1 MKMKTWGLMQQKIH
15 LTPMSEE
22 KLLLVDGSSYLYRAF
37 HALPDLRSSD
47 GRPTGAIYGVLNMLQ
62 KLIKSERPNYLSVI
76 FDTPVKT
83 FRHEIFP
90 EYKANRQKT
99 PDDLIA
105 QIEPLHQA
113 IINLGLPLLAVDGVE
128 ADDVIG
134 TLAVEA
140 DRRKVKTLIATGDK
154 DMAQLVTEN
163 IHLIDTMKDHR
174 MGPKEVEEKFGI
186 APDRFIDYLT
196 LAGDTS
202 DNIPGVEKVGPKT
215 AIKWISE
222 YGSLDGVIQNADQ
235 IKGKVGENLVSAL
248 DQLDLFKTLVTIKCD
263 VQMDTKFSD
272 MIIGESKD
280 NLLHEQFNDL
290 GLHGLIKQ
298 FDIQASEEKTVINTD
313 YKTITTKKELDQLIE
328 AIRKNPY
335 VSFDTETTSLDYMQA
350 QLVGI
355 SIALEPNEAFYIPI
369 NHNYEGVGK
378 QLDEDVVLDAL
389 RPFLESEN
397 VPKIGHN
404 LKYDRHILHNVG
416 IELKGKL
423 LDTMLYSYVNNST
436 ITRHNL
442 DAVSK
447 RYLNINPTS
456 YEEVAGKGAK
466 QISFS
471 EVSIDVASEYA
482 SEDSDIALKLYHHIE
497 PLVKKEKRLAN
508 LYTEVEGPLIYTLGD
523 IERNGVLIDSE
534 KLNQQSKKLEAK
546 ILELESKVQ
555 KNAGED
561 FNLGSPKQLQE
572 ILYGKLGLP
581 VIKKTPKGQPSTS
594 EAVLQEL
601 SMDFPIVK
609 DILSYRAISKL
620 KSTYTDKLPKMV
632 NLDTGRVHTSY
643 HQAVTATGRLSSS
656 DPNLQNIP
664 IRSEEGRRIREAFIA
679 PDDYKILAADYSQI
693 ELRIMAHLSK
703 DDGLLD
709 AFAKGQDIHKA
720 TAAEIF
726 SSAIDDV
733 TPNQRRSAK
742 AINFGLIYGMSAFG
756 LSKQLQITR
765 AEAQSYIEQYFDR
778 YPKVK
783 DYMEETKLSAKQMG
797 YVETV
802 FGRRLYLADIDS
814 SNYQRRQYAERSAIN
829 APMQGTA
836 ADLIKMAMTDLHQ
849 RIISQSFDA
858 KIIMQVHDE
867 LVIEVHQS
875 QADELSG
882 ITLETMSN
890 IAELDVD
897 LKVDADLGSN
907 WDEAH

>member
-1 MKMKTWGLMQQKIH
+1 
-15 LTPMSEE
+15 MSKE

-62 KLIKSERPNYLSVI
+62 KLIKSERPDYLSVV

-83 FRHEIFP
+83 FRHDIFP

-99 PDDLIA
+99 PEDLIA

-113 IINLGLPLLAVDGVE
+113 IINLGLPLIAVDGVE

-134 TLAVEA
+134 TLAMEA
-140 DRRKVKTLIATGDK
+140 EKKNIKTLIATGDK
-154 DMAQLVTEN
+154 DMAQLVTDN
-163 IHLIDTMKDHR
+163 IHLIDTMKDIR
-174 MGPKEVEEKFGI
+174 MGPAEVLEKFGI
-186 APDRFIDYLT
+186 LPERFIDYLT

-215 AIKWISE
+215 AIKWINE
-222 YGSLDGVIQNADQ
+222 YGSLEGVIQNADQ
-235 IKGKVGENLVSAL
+235 IKGKIGDNLNAAL

-263 VQMDTKFSD
+263 VQTDSNFSD
-272 MIIGESKD
+272 LIIGESNED
-280 NLLHEQFNDL
+280 LLYEQLSDL

-298 FDIQASEEKTVINTD
+298 FDIQSPEKKPDVESN
-313 YKTITTKKELDQLIE
+313 YHTIRTKNELDELIE
-328 AIRKNPY
+328 VMKKAPY
-335 VSFDTETTSLDYMQA
+335 ISFDTETTSLDYMNA
-350 QLVGI
+350 ELVGV
-355 SIALEPNEAFYIPI
+355 SIALKPNEAFYIPI
-369 NHNYEGVGK
+369 NHNYEGVEK
-378 QLDEDVVLDAL
+378 QLEEHFVLEAL
-389 RPFLESEN
+389 KPFLESDEI
-397 VPKIGHN
+397 PKIGHN
-404 LKYDRHILHNVG
+404 LKYDRHILQNLG
-416 IELKGKL
+416 IDLKGKL
-423 LDTMLYSYVNNST
+423 LDTMLFSYVNNST

-456 YEEVAGKGAK
+456 YEDVAGKGAK
-466 QISFS
+466 QIPFS
-471 EVSIDVASEYA
+471 EVSIEVASEYA
-482 SEDSDIALKLYHHIE
+482 SEDADISLKLYEHIE
-497 PLVKKEKRLAN
+497 PLVQKETKLAK
-508 LYTEVEGPLIYTLGD
+508 LYSEIEGPLIYTLGD

-534 KLNQQSKKLEAK
+534 KLNEQSKELEAK
-546 ILELESKVQ
+546 ILKLEQKVQ
-555 KNAGED
+555 KSAGED

-572 ILYGKLGLP
+572 ILYEKLGLP
-581 VIKKTPKGQPSTS
+581 VIKKTPKGQPSTAES
-594 EAVLQEL
+594 VLQEL
-601 SMDFPIVK
+601 SMDFPIVQ

-632 NLDTGRVHTSY
+632 NSNTGRVHTSY

-679 PDDYKILAADYSQI
+679 PDGYKILAADYSQI
-693 ELRIMAHLSK
+693 ELRIMAHLSR
-703 DDGLLD
+703 DQGLMD
-709 AFAKGQDIHKA
+709 AFAKGQDIHQA

-726 SSAIDDV
+726 SINIDEV
-733 TPNQRRSAK
+733 TANQRRSAK

-765 AEAQSYIEQYFDR
+765 AEAQNYIEQYFDR
-778 YPKVK
+778 YPQVK
-783 DYMEETKLSAKQMG
+783 HYMDETKQSAKKMG

-802 FGRRLYLADIDS
+802 FGRRLYLADIES

-836 ADLIKMAMTDLHQ
+836 ADLIKMAMILLHQ
-849 RIISQSFDA
+849 KIREESFEA

-867 LVIEVHQS
+867 LVIEVNENQS
-875 QADELSG
+875 DELSE
-882 ITLETMSN
+882 ITTSVMSE
-890 IAELDVD
+890 ISKLDVD
-897 LKVDADLGSN
+897 LKVDADIGNN

>member
-1 MKMKTWGLMQQKIH
+1 
-15 LTPMSEE
+15 MSEE

-47 GRPTGAIYGVLNMLQ
+47 GRPTGAIFGVLNMLQ

-248 DQLDLFKTLVTIKCD
+248 GQLDLFKTLVTIKCD

-397 VPKIGHN
+397 IPKIGHN

-632 NLDTGRVHTSY
+632 NPDTGRVHTSY

-849 RIISQSFDA
+849 RIIAQSFDA

>member
-1 MKMKTWGLMQQKIH
+1 
-15 LTPMSEE
+15 MSKE

-62 KLIKSERPNYLSVI
+62 KLIKSERPDYLSVV
-76 FDTPVKT
+76 FDTPAKT
-83 FRHEIFP
+83 FRHDIFP
-90 EYKANRQKT
+90 AYKANRQKT
-99 PDDLIA
+99 PEDLIA
-105 QIEPLHQA
+105 QIEPLHQL
-113 IINLGLPLLAVDGVE
+113 IINLGLPLIAVDGVE

-134 TLAVEA
+134 TLALEA
-140 DRRKVKTLIATGDK
+140 DKKGIKTLIATGDK

-163 IHLIDTMKDHR
+163 IHLIDTMKDLR
-174 MGPKEVEEKFGI
+174 MGPAEVKEKFGI
-186 APDRFIDYLT
+186 QPDRFIDYLT

-235 IKGKVGENLVSAL
+235 IKGKIGENLNAAL
-248 DQLDLFKTLVTIKCD
+248 DRLDLFKTLVTIKCD
-263 VQMDTKFSD
+263 VEMDSNISD
-272 MIIGESKD
+272 LTIGES
-280 NLLHEQFNDL
+280 NEGLLYEQLSDL

-298 FDIQASEEKTVINTD
+298 FEIEPSEKESAADKN
-313 YKTITTKKELDQLIE
+313 YQTIRTEKELDELMGLINQ
-328 AIRKNPY
+328 ADY
-335 VSFDTETTSLDYMQA
+335 VSFDTETTSLDYMLA
-350 QLVGI
+350 ELVGI
-355 SIALEPNEAFYIPI
+355 SIALKPNEAFYIPI
-369 NHNYEGVGK
+369 NHNYEGAEK
-378 QLDEDVVLDAL
+378 QLEQDFVLEAL
-389 RPFLESEN
+389 KPFLESDEI
-397 VPKIGHN
+397 PKIGHN
-404 LKYDRHILHNVG
+404 LKYDRHILQNAG
-416 IELKGKL
+416 IDLKGTL
-423 LDTMLYSYVNNST
+423 LDTMLFSYVNNST

-456 YEEVAGKGAK
+456 YEDVAGKGAK
-466 QISFS
+466 QIPFS
-471 EVSIDVASEYA
+471 EVSIDVASDYA
-482 SEDSDIALKLYHHIE
+482 SEDADISLKLYEHIE
-497 PLVKKEKRLAN
+497 PLVQKEAKLAK
-508 LYTEVEGPLIYTLGD
+508 LYSEIEGPLIYTLGD

-534 KLNQQSKKLEAK
+534 KLSQQSKELEAK
-546 ILELESKVQ
+546 ILKLESKVQ

-572 ILYGKLGLP
+572 ILYEKLGLP

-601 SMDFPIVK
+601 SIDFPIVH

-620 KSTYTDKLPKMV
+620 KSTYTDKLPKMI
-632 NLDTGRVHTSY
+632 NSNTGRVHTSY

-679 PDDYKILAADYSQI
+679 PEGYKILAADYSQI

-703 DDGLLD
+703 DQGLMD
-709 AFAKGQDIHKA
+709 AFAKGQDIHQA

-726 SSAIDDV
+726 SINIDDV

-765 AEAQSYIEQYFDR
+765 AEAQNYIEQYFER
-778 YPKVK
+778 YPGVK
-783 DYMEETKLSAKQMG
+783 NYMDETKSSAKQNG

-802 FGRRLYLADIDS
+802 LGRRLYLADIES

-836 ADLIKMAMTDLHQ
+836 ADLIKMAMTDLHSKI
-849 RIISQSFDA
+849 RNESLDA

-867 LVIEVHQS
+867 LVIEVNENQL
-875 QADELSG
+875 DELSDL
-882 ITLETMSN
+882 TVN
-890 IAELDVD
+890 IMADIFKLDVD
-897 LKVDADLGSN
+897 LKVDADIGNN

>member
-1 MKMKTWGLMQQKIH
+1 
-15 LTPMSEE
+15 MSKE

-62 KLIKSERPNYLSVI
+62 KLIKSERPDYLSVV
-76 FDTPVKT
+76 FDTPAKT
-83 FRHEIFP
+83 FRHDIFP
-90 EYKANRQKT
+90 DYKANRQKT
-99 PDDLIA
+99 PEDLIA
-105 QIEPLHQA
+105 QIEPLHQL
-113 IINLGLPLLAVDGVE
+113 IINLGLPLIAVDGVE

-134 TLAVEA
+134 TLALEA
-140 DRRKVKTLIATGDK
+140 DKKGIKTLIATGDK

-163 IHLIDTMKDHR
+163 IHLIDTMKDLR
-174 MGPKEVEEKFGI
+174 MGPAEVKEKFGI
-186 APDRFIDYLT
+186 QPDRFIDYLT

-215 AIKWISE
+215 AIKWINE

-235 IKGKVGENLVSAL
+235 IKGKIGENLNTAL
-248 DQLDLFKTLVTIKCD
+248 DRLDLFKTLVTIKCD
-263 VQMDTKFSD
+263 VEMDSNISD
-272 MIIGESKD
+272 LTIGES
-280 NLLHEQFNDL
+280 NEGLLYEQLSDL

-298 FDIQASEEKTVINTD
+298 FEIEPSEKESAADKN
-313 YKTITTKKELDQLIE
+313 YQTIRTEKELDELMGLINQ
-328 AIRKNPY
+328 ADY
-335 VSFDTETTSLDYMQA
+335 VSFDTETTSLDYMLA
-350 QLVGI
+350 ELVGI
-355 SIALEPNEAFYIPI
+355 AIALKPNEAFYIPI
-369 NHNYEGVGK
+369 NHNYEGAEK
-378 QLDEDVVLDAL
+378 QLEQDFVLEAL
-389 RPFLESEN
+389 KPFLESDEI
-397 VPKIGHN
+397 PKIGHN
-404 LKYDRHILHNVG
+404 LKYDRHILQNAG
-416 IELKGKL
+416 IDLKGTL
-423 LDTMLYSYVNNST
+423 LDTMLFSYVNNST

-456 YEEVAGKGAK
+456 YEDVAGKGAK
-466 QISFS
+466 QIPFS
-471 EVSIDVASEYA
+471 EVSIDVASDYA
-482 SEDSDIALKLYHHIE
+482 SEDADISLKLYEHIE
-497 PLVKKEKRLAN
+497 PLVQKEAKLAK
-508 LYTEVEGPLIYTLGD
+508 LYSEIEGPLIYTLGD

-534 KLNQQSKKLEAK
+534 KLSQQSKELEAK
-546 ILELESKVQ
+546 ILKLESKVQ

-572 ILYGKLGLP
+572 ILYEKLGLP

-601 SMDFPIVK
+601 SMDFPIVH

-620 KSTYTDKLPKMV
+620 KSTYTDKLPKMI
-632 NLDTGRVHTSY
+632 NSNTGRVHTSY

-679 PDDYKILAADYSQI
+679 PEGYKILAADYSQI

-703 DDGLLD
+703 DQGLMD
-709 AFAKGQDIHKA
+709 AFAKGQDIHQA

-726 SSAIDDV
+726 SINIDDV

-765 AEAQSYIEQYFDR
+765 AEAQNYIEQYFER
-778 YPKVK
+778 YPGVK
-783 DYMEETKLSAKQMG
+783 NYMDETKSSAKQNG

-802 FGRRLYLADIDS
+802 LGRRLYLADIES

-836 ADLIKMAMTDLHQ
+836 ADLIKMAMTDLHSKI
-849 RIISQSFDA
+849 RNESLDA

-867 LVIEVHQS
+867 LVIEVNENQL
-875 QADELSG
+875 DELSDL
-882 ITLETMSN
+882 TVN
-890 IAELDVD
+890 IMADIFKLDVD
-897 LKVDADLGSN
+897 LKVDADIGNN

>member
-1 MKMKTWGLMQQKIH
+1 
-15 LTPMSEE
+15 MSKE

-62 KLIKSERPNYLSVI
+62 KLIKSERPDYLSVV

-83 FRHEIFP
+83 FRHDIFP

-99 PDDLIA
+99 PEDLIA

-113 IINLGLPLLAVDGVE
+113 IINLGLPLIAVDGVE

-134 TLAVEA
+134 TLAMEA
-140 DRRKVKTLIATGDK
+140 EKKNIKTLIATGDK

-163 IHLIDTMKDHR
+163 IHLIDTMKDIR
-174 MGPKEVEEKFGI
+174 MGPREVLEKFGI
-186 APDRFIDYLT
+186 LPERFIDYLT

-215 AIKWISE
+215 AIKWINE
-222 YGSLDGVIQNADQ
+222 YGSLEGVIQNADQ
-235 IKGKVGENLVSAL
+235 IKGKIGDNLNAAL

-263 VQMDTKFSD
+263 VQTDSNFSD
-272 MIIGESKD
+272 LIIGESNED
-280 NLLHEQFNDL
+280 LLYEQLSDL

-298 FDIQASEEKTVINTD
+298 FDIQSPEKKPDVESN
-313 YKTITTKKELDQLIE
+313 YHTIRTKNELDELIE
-328 AIRKNPY
+328 VMKKAPY
-335 VSFDTETTSLDYMQA
+335 ISFDTETTSLDYMNA
-350 QLVGI
+350 ELVGV
-355 SIALEPNEAFYIPI
+355 SIALKPNEAFYIPI
-369 NHNYEGVGK
+369 NHNYEGVEK
-378 QLDEDVVLDAL
+378 QLEEHFVLEAL
-389 RPFLESEN
+389 KPFLESDEI
-397 VPKIGHN
+397 PKIGHN
-404 LKYDRHILHNVG
+404 LKYDRHILQNLG
-416 IELKGKL
+416 IDLKGKL
-423 LDTMLYSYVNNST
+423 LDTMLFSYVNNST

-456 YEEVAGKGAK
+456 YEDVAGKGAK
-466 QISFS
+466 QIPFS
-471 EVSIDVASEYA
+471 EVSIEVASEYA
-482 SEDSDIALKLYHHIE
+482 SEDADISLKLYEHIE
-497 PLVKKEKRLAN
+497 PLVQKETKLAK
-508 LYTEVEGPLIYTLGD
+508 LYSEIEGPLIYTLGD

-534 KLNQQSKKLEAK
+534 KLNQQSKELEAK
-546 ILELESKVQ
+546 ILELEQKVQ
-555 KNAGED
+555 KSAGED

-572 ILYGKLGLP
+572 ILYEKLGLP
-581 VIKKTPKGQPSTS
+581 VIKKTPKGQPSTAES
-594 EAVLQEL
+594 VLQEL
-601 SMDFPIVK
+601 SMDFPIVQ

-632 NLDTGRVHTSY
+632 NSNTGRVHTSY

-679 PDDYKILAADYSQI
+679 PDGYKILAADYSQI
-693 ELRIMAHLSK
+693 ELRIMAHLSR
-703 DDGLLD
+703 DQGLMD
-709 AFAKGQDIHKA
+709 AFAKGQDIHQA

-726 SSAIDDV
+726 STNIDEV
-733 TPNQRRSAK
+733 TANQRRSAK

-765 AEAQSYIEQYFDR
+765 AEAQNYIEQYFDR
-778 YPKVK
+778 YPQVK
-783 DYMEETKLSAKQMG
+783 HYMDETKQSAKKMG

-802 FGRRLYLADIDS
+802 FGRRLYLADIES

-836 ADLIKMAMTDLHQ
+836 ADLIKMAMILLHQ
-849 RIISQSFDA
+849 KIREESFEA

-867 LVIEVHQS
+867 LVIEVNENQS
-875 QADELSG
+875 DELSE
-882 ITLETMSN
+882 ITTSVMSE
-890 IAELDVD
+890 ISKLDVD
-897 LKVDADLGSN
+897 LKVDADIGNN

>member
-1 MKMKTWGLMQQKIH
+1 
-15 LTPMSEE
+15 MSKE

-62 KLIKSERPNYLSVI
+62 KLIKSESPDYLSVI
-76 FDTPVKT
+76 FDTPAKT
-83 FRHEIFP
+83 FRHDIFP
-90 EYKANRQKT
+90 DYKANRQKT
-99 PDDLIA
+99 PEDLIA
-105 QIEPLHQA
+105 QIEPLHQL
-113 IINLGLPLLAVDGVE
+113 IINLGLPLIAVDGVE

-134 TLAVEA
+134 TLALEA
-140 DRRKVKTLIATGDK
+140 DKKGIKTLIATGDK

-163 IHLIDTMKDHR
+163 IHLIDTMKDLR
-174 MGPKEVEEKFGI
+174 MGPGEVKEKFGI
-186 APDRFIDYLT
+186 QPDRFIDYLT

-215 AIKWISE
+215 AIKWINE

-235 IKGKVGENLVSAL
+235 IKGKIGENLNAAL
-248 DQLDLFKTLVTIKCD
+248 ARLDLFKTLVTIKCD
-263 VQMDTKFSD
+263 VEMDSNISD
-272 MIIGESKD
+272 LTIGES
-280 NLLHEQFNDL
+280 NEGLLYEQLSDL

-298 FDIQASEEKTVINTD
+298 FEIEPSKKESAADKNYQ
-313 YKTITTKKELDQLIE
+313 TIRTEKELDELMGLINQ
-328 AIRKNPY
+328 ADY
-335 VSFDTETTSLDYMQA
+335 VSFDTETTSLDYMLA
-350 QLVGI
+350 ELVGI
-355 SIALEPNEAFYIPI
+355 SIALKPNEAFYIPI
-369 NHNYEGVGK
+369 NHNYEDAEK
-378 QLDEDVVLDAL
+378 QLEQDFVLEAL
-389 RPFLESEN
+389 KPFLESDEI
-397 VPKIGHN
+397 PKIGHN
-404 LKYDRHILHNVG
+404 LKYDRHILQNAG
-416 IELKGKL
+416 IDLKGTL
-423 LDTMLYSYVNNST
+423 LDTMLFSYVNNST

-456 YEEVAGKGAK
+456 YEDVAGKGAK
-466 QISFS
+466 QIPFS
-471 EVSIDVASEYA
+471 EVSIDVASDYA
-482 SEDSDIALKLYHHIE
+482 SEDADISLKLYEHIE
-497 PLVKKEKRLAN
+497 PMVQKEAKLAK
-508 LYTEVEGPLIYTLGD
+508 LYSEIEGPLIYTLGD

-534 KLNQQSKKLEAK
+534 KLSQQSKELETK
-546 ILELESKVQ
+546 ILKLESKVQ

-572 ILYGKLGLP
+572 ILYEKLGLP

-601 SMDFPIVK
+601 SMDFPIVH

-620 KSTYTDKLPKMV
+620 KSTYTDKLPKMI
-632 NLDTGRVHTSY
+632 NSNTGRVHTSY

-679 PDDYKILAADYSQI
+679 PEGYKILAADYSQI

-703 DDGLLD
+703 DQGLMD
-709 AFAKGQDIHKA
+709 AFAKGQDIHQA

-726 SSAIDDV
+726 SINIDDV

-765 AEAQSYIEQYFDR
+765 AEAQNYIEQYFER
-778 YPKVK
+778 YPGVK
-783 DYMEETKLSAKQMG
+783 NYMDETKSSAKQNG

-802 FGRRLYLADIDS
+802 LGRRLYLADIES

-836 ADLIKMAMTDLHQ
+836 ADLIKMAMTDLHSKI
-849 RIISQSFDA
+849 RNESLDA

-867 LVIEVHQS
+867 LVIEVNENQL
-875 QADELSG
+875 DELSDL
-882 ITLETMSN
+882 TVN
-890 IAELDVD
+890 IMADIFKLDVD
-897 LKVDADLGSN
+897 LKVDADIGNN

>member
-1 MKMKTWGLMQQKIH
+1 
-15 LTPMSEE
+15 MSKE

-62 KLIKSERPNYLSVI
+62 KLIKSERPDYLSVV

-83 FRHEIFP
+83 FRHDIFP

-99 PDDLIA
+99 PEDLIA

-113 IINLGLPLLAVDGVE
+113 IINLGLPLIAVDGVE

-134 TLAVEA
+134 TLAMEA
-140 DRRKVKTLIATGDK
+140 EKKNIKTLIATGDK
-154 DMAQLVTEN
+154 DMAQLVTDN
-163 IHLIDTMKDHR
+163 IHLIDTMKDIK
-174 MGPKEVEEKFGI
+174 MGPAEVLEKFGI
-186 APDRFIDYLT
+186 LPERFIDYLT

-215 AIKWISE
+215 AIKWINE
-222 YGSLDGVIQNADQ
+222 YGSLEGVIQNADQ
-235 IKGKVGENLVSAL
+235 IKGKIGDNLNAAL

-263 VQMDTKFSD
+263 VQTDSNFSD
-272 MIIGESKD
+272 LIIGESNED
-280 NLLHEQFNDL
+280 LLHEQLSDL

-298 FDIQASEEKTVINTD
+298 FDIQSPEKKPDVESN
-313 YKTITTKKELDQLIE
+313 YHTIRTKNELDELIE
-328 AIRKNPY
+328 VIKKAPY
-335 VSFDTETTSLDYMQA
+335 ISFDTETTSLDYMNA
-350 QLVGI
+350 ELVGV
-355 SIALEPNEAFYIPI
+355 SIALKPNEAFYIPI
-369 NHNYEGVGK
+369 NHNYEGVEK
-378 QLDEDVVLDAL
+378 QLEEHFVLEAL
-389 RPFLESEN
+389 KPFLESDEI
-397 VPKIGHN
+397 PKIGHN
-404 LKYDRHILHNVG
+404 LKYDRHILQNLG
-416 IELKGKL
+416 IDLKGKL
-423 LDTMLYSYVNNST
+423 LDTMLFSYVNNST

-456 YEEVAGKGAK
+456 YEDVAGKGAK
-466 QISFS
+466 QIPFS
-471 EVSIDVASEYA
+471 EVSIEVASEYA
-482 SEDSDIALKLYHHIE
+482 SEDADISLKLYEHIE
-497 PLVKKEKRLAN
+497 PLVQKETKLAK
-508 LYTEVEGPLIYTLGD
+508 LYSEIEGPLIYTLGD

-534 KLNQQSKKLEAK
+534 KLNQQSKELEAK
-546 ILELESKVQ
+546 ILKLEQKVQ
-555 KNAGED
+555 KSAGED

-572 ILYGKLGLP
+572 ILYEKLGLP
-581 VIKKTPKGQPSTS
+581 VIKKTPKGQPSTAES
-594 EAVLQEL
+594 VLQEL
-601 SMDFPIVK
+601 SMDFPIVQ

-632 NLDTGRVHTSY
+632 NSNTGRVHTSY

-679 PDDYKILAADYSQI
+679 PDGYKILAADYSQI
-693 ELRIMAHLSK
+693 ELRIMAHLSR
-703 DDGLLD
+703 DQGLMD
-709 AFAKGQDIHKA
+709 AFTKGQDIHQA

-726 SSAIDDV
+726 STNIDEV
-733 TPNQRRSAK
+733 TANQRRSAK

-765 AEAQSYIEQYFDR
+765 AEAQNYIEQYFDR
-778 YPKVK
+778 YPQVK
-783 DYMEETKLSAKQMG
+783 HYMDETKQSAKKMG

-802 FGRRLYLADIDS
+802 FGRRLYLADIES

-836 ADLIKMAMTDLHQ
+836 ADLIKMAMILLHQ
-849 RIISQSFDA
+849 KIREESFEA

-867 LVIEVHQS
+867 LVIEVNENQ
-875 QADELSG
+875 QDELSELTTN
-882 ITLETMSN
+882 IMSE
-890 IAELDVD
+890 ISKLDVD
-897 LKVDADLGSN
+897 LKVDADIGNN

>member
-1 MKMKTWGLMQQKIH
+1 
-15 LTPMSEE
+15 MSKE

-62 KLIKSERPNYLSVI
+62 KLIKSERPDYLSVI
-76 FDTPVKT
+76 FDTPAKT
-83 FRHEIFP
+83 FRHDIFP
-90 EYKANRQKT
+90 DYKANRQKT
-99 PDDLIA
+99 PEDLIA
-105 QIEPLHQA
+105 QIEPLHQL
-113 IINLGLPLLAVDGVE
+113 IINLGLPLIAVDGVE

-134 TLAVEA
+134 TLALEA
-140 DRRKVKTLIATGDK
+140 DKKGIKTLIATGDK

-163 IHLIDTMKDHR
+163 IHLIDTMKDLR
-174 MGPKEVEEKFGI
+174 MGPAEVKEKFGI
-186 APDRFIDYLT
+186 QPDRFIDYLT

-215 AIKWISE
+215 AIKWINE

-235 IKGKVGENLVSAL
+235 IKGKIGENLNAAI
-248 DQLDLFKTLVTIKCD
+248 DRLDLFKTLVTIKCD
-263 VQMDTKFSD
+263 VEMDSNISD
-272 MIIGESKD
+272 LTIGES
-280 NLLHEQFNDL
+280 NEGLLYEQLSDL

-298 FDIQASEEKTVINTD
+298 FEIEPSEKESAADKN
-313 YKTITTKKELDQLIE
+313 YQTIRTEKELDELMGLINQ
-328 AIRKNPY
+328 ADY
-335 VSFDTETTSLDYMQA
+335 VSFDTETTSLDYMLA
-350 QLVGI
+350 ELVGI
-355 SIALEPNEAFYIPI
+355 SIALKPNEAFYIPI
-369 NHNYEGVGK
+369 NHNYEGAEK
-378 QLDEDVVLDAL
+378 QLEQDFVLEAL
-389 RPFLESEN
+389 KPFLESDEI
-397 VPKIGHN
+397 PKIGHN
-404 LKYDRHILHNVG
+404 LKYDRHILQNAG
-416 IELKGKL
+416 IDLKGTL
-423 LDTMLYSYVNNST
+423 LDTMLFSYVNNST

-456 YEEVAGKGAK
+456 YEDVAGKGAK
-466 QISFS
+466 QIPFS
-471 EVSIDVASEYA
+471 EVSIDVASDYA
-482 SEDSDIALKLYHHIE
+482 SEDADISLKLYEHIE
-497 PLVKKEKRLAN
+497 PLVQKEAKLAK
-508 LYTEVEGPLIYTLGD
+508 LYSEIEGPLIYTLGD

-534 KLNQQSKKLEAK
+534 KLSQQSKELEAK
-546 ILELESKVQ
+546 ILKLESKVQ

-572 ILYGKLGLP
+572 ILYEKLGLP

-601 SMDFPIVK
+601 SMDFPIVH

-620 KSTYTDKLPKMV
+620 KSTYTDKLPKMI
-632 NLDTGRVHTSY
+632 NSNTGRVHTSY

-679 PDDYKILAADYSQI
+679 PEGYKILAADYSQI

-703 DDGLLD
+703 DQGLMD
-709 AFAKGQDIHKA
+709 AFAKGQDIHQA

-726 SSAIDDV
+726 SINIDDV

-765 AEAQSYIEQYFDR
+765 AEAQNYIEQYFER
-778 YPKVK
+778 YPGVK
-783 DYMEETKLSAKQMG
+783 NYMDETKSSAKQNG

-802 FGRRLYLADIDS
+802 LGRRLYLADIES

-836 ADLIKMAMTDLHQ
+836 ADLIKMAMTDLHSKI
-849 RIISQSFDA
+849 RNESLDA

-867 LVIEVHQS
+867 LVIEVNENQL
-875 QADELSG
+875 DELSDL
-882 ITLETMSN
+882 TVN
-890 IAELDVD
+890 IMADIFKLDVD
-897 LKVDADLGSN
+897 LKVDADIGNN

>member
-1 MKMKTWGLMQQKIH
+1 
-15 LTPMSEE
+15 MSKE

-62 KLIKSERPNYLSVI
+62 KLIKSERPDYLSVV

-83 FRHEIFP
+83 FRHDIFP

-99 PDDLIA
+99 PEDLIA

-113 IINLGLPLLAVDGVE
+113 IINLGLPLIAVDGVE

-134 TLAVEA
+134 TLAMEA
-140 DRRKVKTLIATGDK
+140 EKKNIKTLIATGDK
-154 DMAQLVTEN
+154 DMAQLVTDN
-163 IHLIDTMKDHR
+163 IHLIDTMKDIR
-174 MGPKEVEEKFGI
+174 MGPREVLEKFGI
-186 APDRFIDYLT
+186 LPERFIDYLT

-215 AIKWISE
+215 AIKWINE
-222 YGSLDGVIQNADQ
+222 YGSLEGVIQNADQ
-235 IKGKVGENLVSAL
+235 IKGKIGDNLNAAL

-263 VQMDTKFSD
+263 VQTDSNFSD
-272 MIIGESKD
+272 LIIGESNED
-280 NLLHEQFNDL
+280 LLHEQLSDL

-298 FDIQASEEKTVINTD
+298 FDIQSPEKKPDVESN
-313 YKTITTKKELDQLIE
+313 YHTIRTKNELDELIE
-328 AIRKNPY
+328 VMKKAPY
-335 VSFDTETTSLDYMQA
+335 ISFDTETTSLDYMNA
-350 QLVGI
+350 ELVGV
-355 SIALEPNEAFYIPI
+355 SIALKPNEAFYIPI
-369 NHNYEGVGK
+369 NHNYEGVEK
-378 QLDEDVVLDAL
+378 QLEEHFVLEAL
-389 RPFLESEN
+389 KPFLESDEI
-397 VPKIGHN
+397 PKIGHN
-404 LKYDRHILHNVG
+404 LKYDRHILQNLG
-416 IELKGKL
+416 IDLKGKL
-423 LDTMLYSYVNNST
+423 LDTMLFSYVNNST

-456 YEEVAGKGAK
+456 YEDVAGKGAK
-466 QISFS
+466 QIPFS
-471 EVSIDVASEYA
+471 EVSIEVASEYA
-482 SEDSDIALKLYHHIE
+482 SEDADISLKLYEHIE
-497 PLVKKEKRLAN
+497 PLVQKETKLAK
-508 LYTEVEGPLIYTLGD
+508 LYSEIEGPLIYTLGD

-534 KLNQQSKKLEAK
+534 KLNEQSKELEAK
-546 ILELESKVQ
+546 ILKLEQKVQ
-555 KNAGED
+555 KSAGED

-572 ILYGKLGLP
+572 ILYEKLGLP
-581 VIKKTPKGQPSTS
+581 VIKKTPKGQPSTAES
-594 EAVLQEL
+594 VLQEL
-601 SMDFPIVK
+601 SMDFPIVQ

-632 NLDTGRVHTSY
+632 NSNTGRVHTSY

-679 PDDYKILAADYSQI
+679 PDGYKILAADYSQI
-693 ELRIMAHLSK
+693 ELRIMAHLSR
-703 DDGLLD
+703 DQGLMD
-709 AFAKGQDIHKA
+709 AFAKGQDIHQA

-726 SSAIDDV
+726 STNIDEV
-733 TPNQRRSAK
+733 TANQRRSAK

-765 AEAQSYIEQYFDR
+765 AEAQNYIEQYFDR
-778 YPKVK
+778 YPQVK
-783 DYMEETKLSAKQMG
+783 HYMDETKQSAKKMG

-802 FGRRLYLADIDS
+802 FGRRLYLADIES

-836 ADLIKMAMTDLHQ
+836 ADLIKMAMILLHQ
-849 RIISQSFDA
+849 KIKEESFEA

-867 LVIEVHQS
+867 LVIEVNENQS
-875 QADELSG
+875 DELSE
-882 ITLETMSN
+882 ITTSVMSE
-890 IAELDVD
+890 ISKLDVD
-897 LKVDADLGSN
+897 LKVDADIGNN

>member
-1 MKMKTWGLMQQKIH
+1 MGK
-15 LTPMSEE
+15 E

-62 KLIKSERPNYLSVI
+62 KLIKSERPDYLSVV
-76 FDTPVKT
+76 FDTPAKT
-83 FRHEIFP
+83 FRHDIFP
-90 EYKANRQKT
+90 DYKANRQKT
-99 PDDLIA
+99 PEDLIA
-105 QIEPLHQA
+105 QIEPLHQL
-113 IINLGLPLLAVDGVE
+113 IINLGLPLIAVDGVE

-134 TLAVEA
+134 TLALEA
-140 DRRKVKTLIATGDK
+140 DKKGIKTLIATGDK

-163 IHLIDTMKDHR
+163 IHLIDTMKDLR
-174 MGPKEVEEKFGI
+174 MGPAEVKEKFGI
-186 APDRFIDYLT
+186 QPDRFIDYLS

-222 YGSLDGVIQNADQ
+222 YGSLDVVIQNADQ
-235 IKGKVGENLVSAL
+235 IKGKIGENLNAAL
-248 DQLDLFKTLVTIKCD
+248 DRLDLLKTLVTIKCD
-263 VQMDTKFSD
+263 VEMDSNISD
-272 MIIGESKD
+272 LTIGES
-280 NLLHEQFNDL
+280 NEGLLYEQLSDL

-298 FDIQASEEKTVINTD
+298 FEIEPSEKESAADQN
-313 YKTITTKKELDQLIE
+313 YQTIRTEKELDELMGLINQ
-328 AIRKNPY
+328 ADY
-335 VSFDTETTSLDYMQA
+335 VSFDTETTSLDYMLA
-350 QLVGI
+350 ELVGI
-355 SIALEPNEAFYIPI
+355 SIALKPNEAFYIPI
-369 NHNYEGVGK
+369 NHNYEGAEK
-378 QLDEDVVLDAL
+378 QLEQDFVLEAL
-389 RPFLESEN
+389 KPFLESDEI
-397 VPKIGHN
+397 PKIGHN
-404 LKYDRHILHNVG
+404 LKYDRHILQNAG
-416 IELKGKL
+416 IDLKGTL
-423 LDTMLYSYVNNST
+423 LDTMLFSYVNNST

-456 YEEVAGKGAK
+456 YEDVAGKGAK
-466 QISFS
+466 QIPFS
-471 EVSIDVASEYA
+471 EVSIDVASDYA
-482 SEDSDIALKLYHHIE
+482 SEDADISLKLYEHIE
-497 PLVKKEKRLAN
+497 PLVQKEAKLAK
-508 LYTEVEGPLIYTLGD
+508 LYSEIEGPLIYTLGD

-534 KLNQQSKKLEAK
+534 KLSQQSKELEAK
-546 ILELESKVQ
+546 ILKLESQVQ

-572 ILYGKLGLP
+572 ILYEKLGLP

-601 SMDFPIVK
+601 SMDFPIVH

-620 KSTYTDKLPKMV
+620 KSTYTDKLPKMI
-632 NLDTGRVHTSY
+632 NSNTGRVHTSY

-679 PDDYKILAADYSQI
+679 PEGYKILAADYSQI

-703 DDGLLD
+703 DQGLMD
-709 AFAKGQDIHKA
+709 AFAKGQDIHQA

-726 SSAIDDV
+726 SINIDDV

-765 AEAQSYIEQYFDR
+765 AEAQNYIEQYFER
-778 YPKVK
+778 YPGVK
-783 DYMEETKLSAKQMG
+783 NYMDETKSSAKQNG

-802 FGRRLYLADIDS
+802 LGRRLYLADIES

-836 ADLIKMAMTDLHQ
+836 ADLIKMAMTDLHSKI
-849 RIISQSFDA
+849 RNESLDA

-867 LVIEVHQS
+867 LVIEVNENQV
-875 QADELSG
+875 DELSDL
-882 ITLETMSN
+882 TVN
-890 IAELDVD
+890 IMADIFKLDVD
-897 LKVDADLGSN
+897 LKVDADIGNN

>member
-1 MKMKTWGLMQQKIH
+1 
-15 LTPMSEE
+15 MSKE

-62 KLIKSERPNYLSVI
+62 KLIKSERPDYLSVV

-83 FRHEIFP
+83 FRHDIFP

-99 PDDLIA
+99 PEDLIA

-113 IINLGLPLLAVDGVE
+113 IINLGLPLIAVDGVE

-134 TLAVEA
+134 TLAMEA
-140 DRRKVKTLIATGDK
+140 EKKNIKTLIATGDK

-163 IHLIDTMKDHR
+163 IHLIDTMKDIR
-174 MGPKEVEEKFGI
+174 MGPREVLEKFGI
-186 APDRFIDYLT
+186 LPERFIDYLT

-215 AIKWISE
+215 AIKWINE
-222 YGSLDGVIQNADQ
+222 YGSLEGVIQNADQ
-235 IKGKVGENLVSAL
+235 IKGKIGDNLNAAL

-263 VQMDTKFSD
+263 VQTDSNFSD
-272 MIIGESKD
+272 LIIGESNED
-280 NLLHEQFNDL
+280 LLHEQLSDL

-298 FDIQASEEKTVINTD
+298 FDIQSPEKKPDVESN
-313 YKTITTKKELDQLIE
+313 YHTIRTKNELDELIE
-328 AIRKNPY
+328 LMKNAPY
-335 VSFDTETTSLDYMQA
+335 ISFDTETTSLDYMNA
-350 QLVGI
+350 ELVGV
-355 SIALEPNEAFYIPI
+355 SIALKPNEAFYIPI
-369 NHNYEGVGK
+369 NHNYEGVEK
-378 QLDEDVVLDAL
+378 QLEEHFVLEAL
-389 RPFLESEN
+389 KPFLESYEI
-397 VPKIGHN
+397 PKIGHN
-404 LKYDRHILHNVG
+404 LKYDRHILQNLG
-416 IELKGKL
+416 IDLKGKL
-423 LDTMLYSYVNNST
+423 LDTMLFSYVNNST

-456 YEEVAGKGAK
+456 YEDVAGKGAK
-466 QISFS
+466 QIPFS
-471 EVSIDVASEYA
+471 EVSIEVASEYA
-482 SEDSDIALKLYHHIE
+482 SEDADISLKLYEHIE
-497 PLVKKEKRLAN
+497 PLVQKETKLAK
-508 LYTEVEGPLIYTLGD
+508 LYSEIEGPLIYTLGD

-534 KLNQQSKKLEAK
+534 KLNEQSKELEAK
-546 ILELESKVQ
+546 ILKLEQKVQ
-555 KNAGED
+555 KSAGED

-572 ILYGKLGLP
+572 ILYEKLGLP
-581 VIKKTPKGQPSTS
+581 VIKKTPKGQPSTAES
-594 EAVLQEL
+594 VLQEL
-601 SMDFPIVK
+601 SMDFPIVQ

-632 NLDTGRVHTSY
+632 NSNTGRVHTSY

-679 PDDYKILAADYSQI
+679 PDGYKILAADYSQI
-693 ELRIMAHLSK
+693 ELRIMAHLSR
-703 DDGLLD
+703 DQGLMD
-709 AFAKGQDIHKA
+709 AFAKGQDIHQA

-726 SSAIDDV
+726 STNIDEV
-733 TPNQRRSAK
+733 TANQRRSAK

-765 AEAQSYIEQYFDR
+765 AEAQNYIEQYFDR
-778 YPKVK
+778 YPQVK
-783 DYMEETKLSAKQMG
+783 HYMDETKQSAKKMG

-802 FGRRLYLADIDS
+802 FGRRLYLADIES

-836 ADLIKMAMTDLHQ
+836 ADLIKMAMILLHQ
-849 RIISQSFDA
+849 KIREESFEA

-867 LVIEVHQS
+867 LVIEVNENHS
-875 QADELSG
+875 DELSE
-882 ITLETMSN
+882 ITTSVMSE
-890 IAELDVD
+890 ISKLDVD
-897 LKVDADLGSN
+897 LKVDADIGNN

>member
-1 MKMKTWGLMQQKIH
+1 
-15 LTPMSEE
+15 MSEE

-47 GRPTGAIYGVLNMLQ
+47 GRPTGAIFGVLNMLQ

-154 DMAQLVTEN
+154 DMAQLVTDN

-248 DQLDLFKTLVTIKCD
+248 GQLDLFKTLVTIKCD

-298 FDIQASEEKTVINTD
+298 FDIQASEEKTVINSD

-397 VPKIGHN
+397 IPKIGHN

-632 NLDTGRVHTSY
+632 NPDSGRVHTSY

-836 ADLIKMAMTDLHQ
+836 ADLIKIAMTDLHQ
-849 RIISQSFDA
+849 RIIAQSFDA

-882 ITLETMSN
+882 ITLKTMSN

>member
-1 MKMKTWGLMQQKIH
+1 
-15 LTPMSEE
+15 MSEE

-47 GRPTGAIYGVLNMLQ
+47 GRPTGAIFGVLNMLQ
-62 KLIKSERPNYLSVI
+62 KLIKSERPDYLSVI

-140 DRRKVKTLIATGDK
+140 DRRKIKTLIATGDK

-248 DQLDLFKTLVTIKCD
+248 GQLDLFKTLVTIKCD

-397 VPKIGHN
+397 IPKIGHN

-581 VIKKTPKGQPSTS
+581 IIKKTPKGQPSTS

-632 NLDTGRVHTSY
+632 NPDTGRVHTSY

-849 RIISQSFDA
+849 RIIAQSFDA

>member
-1 MKMKTWGLMQQKIH
+1 
-15 LTPMSEE
+15 MSKE

-62 KLIKSERPNYLSVI
+62 KLIKSERPDYLSVI
-76 FDTPVKT
+76 FDTPAKT
-83 FRHEIFP
+83 FRHDIFP
-90 EYKANRQKT
+90 DYKANRQKT
-99 PDDLIA
+99 PEDLIA
-105 QIEPLHQA
+105 QIEPLHQL
-113 IINLGLPLLAVDGVE
+113 IINLGLPLIAVDGVE

-134 TLAVEA
+134 TLALEA
-140 DRRKVKTLIATGDK
+140 DKKGIKTLIATGDK

-163 IHLIDTMKDHR
+163 IHLIDTMKDLR
-174 MGPKEVEEKFGI
+174 MGPAEVKEKFGI
-186 APDRFIDYLT
+186 QPNRFIDYLT

-215 AIKWISE
+215 AIKWINE

-235 IKGKVGENLVSAL
+235 IKGKIGENLNAAL
-248 DQLDLFKTLVTIKCD
+248 DRLDLFKTLVTIKCD
-263 VQMDTKFSD
+263 VEMDSNISD
-272 MIIGESKD
+272 LTIGES
-280 NLLHEQFNDL
+280 NEGLLYEQLSDL

-298 FDIQASEEKTVINTD
+298 FEIEPSEKETAADKN
-313 YKTITTKKELDQLIE
+313 YQTIRTEKELDELMGLINQ
-328 AIRKNPY
+328 ASY
-335 VSFDTETTSLDYMQA
+335 VSFDTETTSLDYMLA
-350 QLVGI
+350 ELVGI
-355 SIALEPNEAFYIPI
+355 SIALKPNEAFYIPI
-369 NHNYEGVGK
+369 NHSYEGAEK
-378 QLDEDVVLDAL
+378 QLEQGFVLEAL
-389 RPFLESEN
+389 KPFLESDEI
-397 VPKIGHN
+397 PKIGHN
-404 LKYDRHILHNVG
+404 LKYDRHILQNAG
-416 IELKGKL
+416 IDLKGKL
-423 LDTMLYSYVNNST
+423 LDTMLFSYVNNST

-456 YEEVAGKGAK
+456 YEDVAGKGAK
-466 QISFS
+466 QIPFS
-471 EVSIDVASEYA
+471 EVSIDVASDYA
-482 SEDSDIALKLYHHIE
+482 SEDADISLKLYEHIE
-497 PLVKKEKRLAN
+497 PMVQKEAKLAK
-508 LYTEVEGPLIYTLGD
+508 LYSEIEGPLIYTLGD

-534 KLNQQSKKLEAK
+534 KLNQQSKELEAK
-546 ILELESKVQ
+546 ILKLERKVQ

-572 ILYGKLGLP
+572 ILYEKLGLP

-601 SMDFPIVK
+601 SMDFPIVH

-620 KSTYTDKLPKMV
+620 KSTYTDKLPKMI
-632 NLDTGRVHTSY
+632 NSNTGRVHTSY

-679 PDDYKILAADYSQI
+679 PVGYKILAADYSQI

-703 DDGLLD
+703 DQGLMD
-709 AFAKGQDIHKA
+709 AFAKGQDIHQA

-726 SSAIDDV
+726 SINIDDV

-765 AEAQSYIEQYFDR
+765 AEAQNYIEQYFER
-778 YPKVK
+778 YPGVK
-783 DYMEETKLSAKQMG
+783 NYMDETKLSAKKNG
-797 YVETV
+797 FVETV
-802 FGRRLYLADIDS
+802 LGRRLYLADIES

-836 ADLIKMAMTDLHQ
+836 ADLIKMAMTDLHSKI
-849 RIISQSFDA
+849 RNESLDA

-867 LVIEVHQS
+867 LVIEVNENQL
-875 QADELSG
+875 DELSDL
-882 ITLETMSN
+882 TVN
-890 IAELDVD
+890 IMADIFKLDVD
-897 LKVDADLGSN
+897 LKVDADTGNN

>member
-1 MKMKTWGLMQQKIH
+1 
-15 LTPMSEE
+15 MSKE

-62 KLIKSERPNYLSVI
+62 KLIKSERPDYLSVV
-76 FDTPVKT
+76 FDTPIKT
-83 FRHEIFP
+83 FRHDIFP

-99 PDDLIA
+99 PEDLIA

-113 IINLGLPLLAVDGVE
+113 IINLGLPLIAVDGVE

-134 TLAVEA
+134 TLAMEA
-140 DRRKVKTLIATGDK
+140 EKKNIKTLIATGDK
-154 DMAQLVTEN
+154 DMAQLVTDN
-163 IHLIDTMKDHR
+163 IHLIDTMKDIR
-174 MGPKEVEEKFGI
+174 MGPAEVLEKFGI
-186 APDRFIDYLT
+186 LPERFIDYLT

-215 AIKWISE
+215 AIKWINE
-222 YGSLDGVIQNADQ
+222 YGSLEGVIQNADQ
-235 IKGKVGENLVSAL
+235 IKGKIGDNLNAAL

-263 VQMDTKFSD
+263 VQTDSNFSD
-272 MIIGESKD
+272 LIIGESNED
-280 NLLHEQFNDL
+280 LLYEQLSDL

-298 FDIQASEEKTVINTD
+298 FDIQSPEKKPDVESN
-313 YKTITTKKELDQLIE
+313 YHTIRTKNELDELIE
-328 AIRKNPY
+328 VMKKAPY
-335 VSFDTETTSLDYMQA
+335 ISFDTETTSLDYMNA
-350 QLVGI
+350 ELVGV
-355 SIALEPNEAFYIPI
+355 SIALKPNEAFYIPI
-369 NHNYEGVGK
+369 NHNYEGVEK
-378 QLDEDVVLDAL
+378 QLEEHFVLEAL
-389 RPFLESEN
+389 KPFLESDEI
-397 VPKIGHN
+397 PKIGHN
-404 LKYDRHILHNVG
+404 LKYDRHILQNLG
-416 IELKGKL
+416 IDLKGKL
-423 LDTMLYSYVNNST
+423 LDTMLFSYVNNST

-456 YEEVAGKGAK
+456 YEDVAGKGAK
-466 QISFS
+466 QIPFS
-471 EVSIDVASEYA
+471 EVSIEVASEYA
-482 SEDSDIALKLYHHIE
+482 SEDADISLKLYEHIE
-497 PLVKKEKRLAN
+497 PLVQKETKLAK
-508 LYTEVEGPLIYTLGD
+508 LYSEIEGPLIYTLGD

-534 KLNQQSKKLEAK
+534 KLNEQSKELEAK
-546 ILELESKVQ
+546 ILKLEQKVQ
-555 KNAGED
+555 KSAGED

-572 ILYGKLGLP
+572 ILYEKLGLP
-581 VIKKTPKGQPSTS
+581 VIKKTPKGQPSTAES
-594 EAVLQEL
+594 VLQEL
-601 SMDFPIVK
+601 SMDFPIVQ

-632 NLDTGRVHTSY
+632 NSNTGRVHTSY

-679 PDDYKILAADYSQI
+679 PDGYKILAADYSQI
-693 ELRIMAHLSK
+693 ELRIMAHLSR
-703 DDGLLD
+703 DQGLMD
-709 AFAKGQDIHKA
+709 AFAKGQDIHQA

-726 SSAIDDV
+726 STNIDEV
-733 TPNQRRSAK
+733 TANQRRSAK

-765 AEAQSYIEQYFDR
+765 AEAQNYIEQYFDR
-778 YPKVK
+778 YPQVK
-783 DYMEETKLSAKQMG
+783 HYMDETKQSAKKMG

-802 FGRRLYLADIDS
+802 FGRRLYLADIES

-836 ADLIKMAMTDLHQ
+836 ADLIKMAMILLHQ
-849 RIISQSFDA
+849 KIKEESFEA

-867 LVIEVHQS
+867 LVIEVNENQS
-875 QADELSG
+875 DELSE
-882 ITLETMSN
+882 ITTSVMSE
-890 IAELDVD
+890 ISKLDVD
-897 LKVDADLGSN
+897 LKVDADIGNN

>member
-1 MKMKTWGLMQQKIH
+1 
-15 LTPMSEE
+15 MSKE

-62 KLIKSERPNYLSVI
+62 KLIKSERPDYLSVI
-76 FDTPVKT
+76 FDTPAKT
-83 FRHEIFP
+83 FRHDIFP
-90 EYKANRQKT
+90 DYKANRQKT
-99 PDDLIA
+99 PEDLIA
-105 QIEPLHQA
+105 QIEPLHQL
-113 IINLGLPLLAVDGVE
+113 IINLGLPLIAVDGVE

-134 TLAVEA
+134 TLALEA
-140 DRRKVKTLIATGDK
+140 DKKGIKTLIATGDK

-163 IHLIDTMKDHR
+163 IHLIDTMKDLR
-174 MGPKEVEEKFGI
+174 MGPAEVKEKFGI
-186 APDRFIDYLT
+186 QPNRFIDYLT

-215 AIKWISE
+215 AIKWINE

-235 IKGKVGENLVSAL
+235 IKGKIGENLNTAL
-248 DQLDLFKTLVTIKCD
+248 DRLDLFKTLVTIKCD
-263 VQMDTKFSD
+263 VEMDSNISD
-272 MIIGESKD
+272 LTIGES
-280 NLLHEQFNDL
+280 NEGLLYEQLSDL

-298 FDIQASEEKTVINTD
+298 FEIEPSEKETAADKN
-313 YKTITTKKELDQLIE
+313 YQTIRTEKELDELMGLINQ
-328 AIRKNPY
+328 ASY
-335 VSFDTETTSLDYMQA
+335 VSFDTETTSLDYMLA
-350 QLVGI
+350 ELVGI
-355 SIALEPNEAFYIPI
+355 SIALKPNEAFYIPI
-369 NHNYEGVGK
+369 NHNYEGAEK
-378 QLDEDVVLDAL
+378 QLEQGFVLEAL
-389 RPFLESEN
+389 KPFLESDEI
-397 VPKIGHN
+397 PKIGHN
-404 LKYDRHILHNVG
+404 LKYDRHILQNAG
-416 IELKGKL
+416 IDLKGKL
-423 LDTMLYSYVNNST
+423 LDTMLFSYVNNST

-456 YEEVAGKGAK
+456 YEDVAGKGAK
-466 QISFS
+466 QIPFS
-471 EVSIDVASEYA
+471 EVSIDVASDYA
-482 SEDSDIALKLYHHIE
+482 SEDADISLKLYEHIE
-497 PLVKKEKRLAN
+497 PMVQKEAKLAK
-508 LYTEVEGPLIYTLGD
+508 LYSEIEGPLIYTLGD

-534 KLNQQSKKLEAK
+534 KLNQQSKELEAK
-546 ILELESKVQ
+546 ILKLERKVQ

-572 ILYGKLGLP
+572 ILYEKLGLP

-601 SMDFPIVK
+601 SMDFPIVH

-620 KSTYTDKLPKMV
+620 KSTYTDKLPKMI
-632 NLDTGRVHTSY
+632 NSNTGRVHTSY

-679 PDDYKILAADYSQI
+679 PEGYKILAADYSQI

-703 DDGLLD
+703 DQGLMD
-709 AFAKGQDIHKA
+709 AFAKGQDIHQA

-726 SSAIDDV
+726 SINIDDV

-765 AEAQSYIEQYFDR
+765 AEAQNYIEQYFER
-778 YPKVK
+778 YPGVK
-783 DYMEETKLSAKQMG
+783 NYMDETKLSAKKNG
-797 YVETV
+797 FVETV
-802 FGRRLYLADIDS
+802 LGRRLYLADIES

-836 ADLIKMAMTDLHQ
+836 ADLIKMAMTDLHSKI
-849 RIISQSFDA
+849 RNESLDA

-867 LVIEVHQS
+867 LVIEVNENQL
-875 QADELSG
+875 DELSDL
-882 ITLETMSN
+882 TVN
-890 IAELDVD
+890 IMADIFKLDVD
-897 LKVDADLGSN
+897 LKVDADTGNN

>member
-1 MKMKTWGLMQQKIH
+1 
-15 LTPMSEE
+15 MSEE

-47 GRPTGAIYGVLNMLQ
+47 GRPTGAIFGVLNMLQ

-248 DQLDLFKTLVTIKCD
+248 GQLDLFKTLVTIKCD

-298 FDIQASEEKTVINTD
+298 FDIQASEEKTVINSD

-397 VPKIGHN
+397 IPKIGHN

-836 ADLIKMAMTDLHQ
+836 ADLIKIAMTDLHQ
-849 RIISQSFDA
+849 RIIAQSFDA

>member
-1 MKMKTWGLMQQKIH
+1 
-15 LTPMSEE
+15 MSKE

-62 KLIKSERPNYLSVI
+62 KLIKSERPDYLSVV

-83 FRHEIFP
+83 FRHDIFP

-99 PDDLIA
+99 PEDLIA

-113 IINLGLPLLAVDGVE
+113 IINLGLPLIAVDGVE

-134 TLAVEA
+134 TLAMEA
-140 DRRKVKTLIATGDK
+140 EKKNIKTLIATGDK
-154 DMAQLVTEN
+154 DMAQLVTDN
-163 IHLIDTMKDHR
+163 IHLIDTMKDIR
-174 MGPKEVEEKFGI
+174 MGPREVLEKFGI
-186 APDRFIDYLT
+186 LPERFIDYLT

-215 AIKWISE
+215 AIKWINE
-222 YGSLDGVIQNADQ
+222 YGSLEGVIQNADQ
-235 IKGKVGENLVSAL
+235 IKGKIGDNLNAAL

-263 VQMDTKFSD
+263 VQTDSNFSD
-272 MIIGESKD
+272 LIIGESNED
-280 NLLHEQFNDL
+280 LLYEQLSDL

-298 FDIQASEEKTVINTD
+298 FDIQSPEKKPDVESN
-313 YKTITTKKELDQLIE
+313 YHTIRTKNELDELIE
-328 AIRKNPY
+328 VMKKAPY
-335 VSFDTETTSLDYMQA
+335 ISFDTETTSLDYMNA
-350 QLVGI
+350 ELVGV
-355 SIALEPNEAFYIPI
+355 SIALKPNEAFYIPI
-369 NHNYEGVGK
+369 NHNYEGVEK
-378 QLDEDVVLDAL
+378 QLEEHFVLEAL
-389 RPFLESEN
+389 KPFLESDEI
-397 VPKIGHN
+397 PKIGHN
-404 LKYDRHILHNVG
+404 LKYDRHILQNLG
-416 IELKGKL
+416 IDLKGKL
-423 LDTMLYSYVNNST
+423 LDTMLFSYVNNST

-456 YEEVAGKGAK
+456 YEDVAGKGAK
-466 QISFS
+466 QIPFS
-471 EVSIDVASEYA
+471 EVSIEVASEYA
-482 SEDSDIALKLYHHIE
+482 SEDADISLKLYEHIE
-497 PLVKKEKRLAN
+497 PLVQKETKLAK
-508 LYTEVEGPLIYTLGD
+508 LYSEIEGPLIYTLGD

-534 KLNQQSKKLEAK
+534 KLNEQSKELEAK
-546 ILELESKVQ
+546 ILKLEQKVQ
-555 KNAGED
+555 KSAGED

-572 ILYGKLGLP
+572 ILYEKLGLP
-581 VIKKTPKGQPSTS
+581 VIKKTPKGQPSTAES
-594 EAVLQEL
+594 VLQEL
-601 SMDFPIVK
+601 SMDFPIVQ

-632 NLDTGRVHTSY
+632 NSNTGRVHTSY

-679 PDDYKILAADYSQI
+679 PDGYKILAADYSQI
-693 ELRIMAHLSK
+693 ELRIMAHLSR
-703 DDGLLD
+703 DQGLMD
-709 AFAKGQDIHKA
+709 AFAKGQDIHQA

-726 SSAIDDV
+726 STNIDEV
-733 TPNQRRSAK
+733 TANQRRSAK

-765 AEAQSYIEQYFDR
+765 AEAQNYIEQYFDR
-778 YPKVK
+778 YPQVK
-783 DYMEETKLSAKQMG
+783 HYMDETKQSAKKMG

-802 FGRRLYLADIDS
+802 FGRRLYLADIES

-836 ADLIKMAMTDLHQ
+836 ADLIKMAMILLHQ
-849 RIISQSFDA
+849 KIREESFEA

-867 LVIEVHQS
+867 LVIEVNENQS
-875 QADELSG
+875 DELSE
-882 ITLETMSN
+882 ITTSVMSE
-890 IAELDVD
+890 ISKLDVD
-897 LKVDADLGSN
+897 LKVDADIGNN

>member
-1 MKMKTWGLMQQKIH
+1 
-15 LTPMSEE
+15 MSKE

-62 KLIKSERPNYLSVI
+62 KLIKSERPDYLSVV

-83 FRHEIFP
+83 FRHDIFP

-99 PDDLIA
+99 PEDLIA

-113 IINLGLPLLAVDGVE
+113 IINLGLPLIAVDGVE

-134 TLAVEA
+134 TLAMEA
-140 DRRKVKTLIATGDK
+140 EKKNIKTLIATGDK

-163 IHLIDTMKDHR
+163 IHLIDTMKDIR
-174 MGPKEVEEKFGI
+174 MGPREVLEKFGI
-186 APDRFIDYLT
+186 LPERFIDYLT

-215 AIKWISE
+215 AIKWINE
-222 YGSLDGVIQNADQ
+222 YGSLEGVIQNADQ
-235 IKGKVGENLVSAL
+235 IKGKIGDNLNAAL

-263 VQMDTKFSD
+263 VQTDSNFSD
-272 MIIGESKD
+272 LIIGES
-280 NLLHEQFNDL
+280 NEELLYEQLSDL

-298 FDIQASEEKTVINTD
+298 FDIQSPEKKPDVESN
-313 YKTITTKKELDQLIE
+313 YHTIRTKNELDELIE
-328 AIRKNPY
+328 VMKKAPY
-335 VSFDTETTSLDYMQA
+335 ISFDTETTSLDYMNA
-350 QLVGI
+350 ELVGV
-355 SIALEPNEAFYIPI
+355 SIALKPNEAFYIPI
-369 NHNYEGVGK
+369 NHNYEGVEK
-378 QLDEDVVLDAL
+378 QLEEHFVLEAL
-389 RPFLESEN
+389 KPFLESDEI
-397 VPKIGHN
+397 PKIGHN
-404 LKYDRHILHNVG
+404 LKYDRHILQNLG
-416 IELKGKL
+416 IDLKGKL
-423 LDTMLYSYVNNST
+423 LDTMLFSYVNNST

-456 YEEVAGKGAK
+456 YEDVAGKGAK
-466 QISFS
+466 QIPFS
-471 EVSIDVASEYA
+471 EVSIEVASEYA
-482 SEDSDIALKLYHHIE
+482 SEDADISLKLYEHIE
-497 PLVKKEKRLAN
+497 PLVQKETKLAK
-508 LYTEVEGPLIYTLGD
+508 LYSEIEGPLIYTLGD

-534 KLNQQSKKLEAK
+534 KLNQQSKELEAK
-546 ILELESKVQ
+546 ILELEQKVR
-555 KNAGED
+555 KSAGED

-572 ILYGKLGLP
+572 ILYEKLGLP
-581 VIKKTPKGQPSTS
+581 VIKKTPKGQPSTAES
-594 EAVLQEL
+594 VLQEL
-601 SMDFPIVK
+601 SMDFPIVQ

-632 NLDTGRVHTSY
+632 NSNTGRVHTSY

-679 PDDYKILAADYSQI
+679 PDGYKILAADYSQI
-693 ELRIMAHLSK
+693 ELRIMAHLSR
-703 DDGLLD
+703 DQGLMD
-709 AFAKGQDIHKA
+709 AFAKGQDIHQA

-726 SSAIDDV
+726 STNIDEV
-733 TPNQRRSAK
+733 TANQRRSAK

-765 AEAQSYIEQYFDR
+765 AEAQNYIEQYFDR
-778 YPKVK
+778 YPQVK
-783 DYMEETKLSAKQMG
+783 HYMDETKQSAKKMG

-802 FGRRLYLADIDS
+802 FGRRLYLADIES

-836 ADLIKMAMTDLHQ
+836 ADLIKMAMVLLHQ
-849 RIISQSFDA
+849 TIREESFEA

-867 LVIEVHQS
+867 LVIEVNENQ
-875 QADELSG
+875 QDELSELTTS
-882 ITLETMSN
+882 IMS
-890 IAELDVD
+890 EVSKLDVD
-897 LKVDADLGSN
+897 LKVDADIGNN

>member
-1 MKMKTWGLMQQKIH
+1 
-15 LTPMSEE
+15 MSKE

-62 KLIKSERPNYLSVI
+62 KLIKSERPDYLSVI
-76 FDTPVKT
+76 FDTPAKT
-83 FRHEIFP
+83 FRHDIFP
-90 EYKANRQKT
+90 DYKANRQKT
-99 PDDLIA
+99 PEDLIA
-105 QIEPLHQA
+105 QIEPLHQL
-113 IINLGLPLLAVDGVE
+113 ITNLGLPLIAVDGVE

-134 TLAVEA
+134 TLALEA
-140 DRRKVKTLIATGDK
+140 DKKGIKTLIATGDK

-163 IHLIDTMKDHR
+163 IHLIDTMKDLR
-174 MGPKEVEEKFGI
+174 MGPAEVKEKFGI
-186 APDRFIDYLT
+186 QPNRFIDYLT

-215 AIKWISE
+215 AIKWINE

-235 IKGKVGENLVSAL
+235 IKGKIGENLNAAL
-248 DQLDLFKTLVTIKCD
+248 DRLDLFKTLVTIKCD
-263 VQMDTKFSD
+263 VEMDSNISD
-272 MIIGESKD
+272 LTIGES
-280 NLLHEQFNDL
+280 NEGLLYEQLSDL

-298 FDIQASEEKTVINTD
+298 FEIEPSEKETAADKN
-313 YKTITTKKELDQLIE
+313 YQTIRTEKELDELMGLINQ
-328 AIRKNPY
+328 ASY
-335 VSFDTETTSLDYMQA
+335 VSFDTETTSLDYMLA
-350 QLVGI
+350 ELVGI
-355 SIALEPNEAFYIPI
+355 SIALKPNEAFYIPI
-369 NHNYEGVGK
+369 NHNYEGAEK
-378 QLDEDVVLDAL
+378 QLEQGFVLEAL
-389 RPFLESEN
+389 KPFLESDEI
-397 VPKIGHN
+397 PKIGHN
-404 LKYDRHILHNVG
+404 LKYDRHILQNAG
-416 IELKGKL
+416 IDLKGKL
-423 LDTMLYSYVNNST
+423 LDTMLFSYVNNST

-456 YEEVAGKGAK
+456 YEDVAGKGAK
-466 QISFS
+466 QIPFS
-471 EVSIDVASEYA
+471 EVSIDVASDYA
-482 SEDSDIALKLYHHIE
+482 SEDADISLKLYEHIE
-497 PLVKKEKRLAN
+497 PMVQKEAKLAK
-508 LYTEVEGPLIYTLGD
+508 LYSEVEGPLIYTLGD

-534 KLNQQSKKLEAK
+534 KLNQQSKELEAK
-546 ILELESKVQ
+546 ILKLERKVQ

-572 ILYGKLGLP
+572 ILYEKLGLP

-601 SMDFPIVK
+601 SMDFPIVH

-620 KSTYTDKLPKMV
+620 KSTYTDKLPKMI
-632 NLDTGRVHTSY
+632 NSNTGRVHTSY

-679 PDDYKILAADYSQI
+679 PEGYKILAADYSQI

-703 DDGLLD
+703 DQGLMD
-709 AFAKGQDIHKA
+709 AFAKGQDIHQA

-726 SSAIDDV
+726 SINIDDV

-765 AEAQSYIEQYFDR
+765 AEAQNYIEQYFER
-778 YPKVK
+778 YPGVK
-783 DYMEETKLSAKQMG
+783 NYMDETKLSAKKNG
-797 YVETV
+797 FVETV
-802 FGRRLYLADIDS
+802 LGRRLYLADIES

-836 ADLIKMAMTDLHQ
+836 ADLIKMAMTDLHSKI
-849 RIISQSFDA
+849 RNESLDA

-867 LVIEVHQS
+867 LVIEVNENQL
-875 QADELSG
+875 DELSDL
-882 ITLETMSN
+882 TVN
-890 IAELDVD
+890 IMADIFKLDVD
-897 LKVDADLGSN
+897 LKVDADTGNN

>member
-1 MKMKTWGLMQQKIH
+1 
-15 LTPMSEE
+15 MSKE

-62 KLIKSERPNYLSVI
+62 KLIKSERPDYLSVI

-83 FRHEIFP
+83 FRHDIFP
-90 EYKANRQKT
+90 DYKANRQKT
-99 PDDLIA
+99 PEDLIA
-105 QIEPLHQA
+105 QIEPLHQL
-113 IINLGLPLLAVDGVE
+113 IINLGLPLIAVDGVE

-134 TLAVEA
+134 TLAIEA
-140 DRRKVKTLIATGDK
+140 DKKGIKTLIATGDK

-163 IHLIDTMKDHR
+163 IHLIDTMKDLR
-174 MGPKEVEEKFGI
+174 MGPAEVKEKFGI
-186 APDRFIDYLT
+186 QPDRFIDYLT

-215 AIKWISE
+215 AIKWINE

-235 IKGKVGENLVSAL
+235 IKGKIGENLNTAL
-248 DQLDLFKTLVTIKCD
+248 DRLDLFKTLVTIKCD
-263 VQMDTKFSD
+263 VEMDSNISD
-272 MIIGESKD
+272 LTIGES
-280 NLLHEQFNDL
+280 NEGLLYEQLSDL

-298 FDIQASEEKTVINTD
+298 FEIEPSEKESAADKN
-313 YKTITTKKELDQLIE
+313 YQTIRTEKELDELMGLINQ
-328 AIRKNPY
+328 ADY
-335 VSFDTETTSLDYMQA
+335 VSFDTETTSLDYMLA
-350 QLVGI
+350 ELVGI
-355 SIALEPNEAFYIPI
+355 SIALKPNEAFYIPI
-369 NHNYEGVGK
+369 NHNYEGAEK
-378 QLDEDVVLDAL
+378 QLEQDFVLEAL
-389 RPFLESEN
+389 KPFLESDEI
-397 VPKIGHN
+397 PKIGHN
-404 LKYDRHILHNVG
+404 LKYDRHILQNAG
-416 IELKGKL
+416 IDLKGTL
-423 LDTMLYSYVNNST
+423 LDTMLFSYVNNST

-456 YEEVAGKGAK
+456 YEDVAGKGAK
-466 QISFS
+466 QIPFS
-471 EVSIDVASEYA
+471 EVSIDVASDYA
-482 SEDSDIALKLYHHIE
+482 SEDADISLKLYEHIE
-497 PLVKKEKRLAN
+497 PLVQKEAKLAK
-508 LYTEVEGPLIYTLGD
+508 LYSEIEGPLIYTLGD

-534 KLNQQSKKLEAK
+534 KLSQQSKELEAK
-546 ILELESKVQ
+546 ILKLESKVQ

-572 ILYGKLGLP
+572 ILYEKLGLP

-601 SMDFPIVK
+601 SMDFPIVH

-620 KSTYTDKLPKMV
+620 KSTYTDKLPKMI
-632 NLDTGRVHTSY
+632 NSNTGRVHTSY

-679 PDDYKILAADYSQI
+679 PEGYKILAADYSQI

-703 DDGLLD
+703 DQGLMD
-709 AFAKGQDIHKA
+709 AFAKGQDIHQA

-726 SSAIDDV
+726 SINIDDV

-765 AEAQSYIEQYFDR
+765 AEAQNYIEQYFER
-778 YPKVK
+778 YPGVK
-783 DYMEETKLSAKQMG
+783 NYMDETKSSAKQNG

-802 FGRRLYLADIDS
+802 LGRRLYLADIES

-836 ADLIKMAMTDLHQ
+836 ADLIKMAMTDLHSKI
-849 RIISQSFDA
+849 RNESLDA

-867 LVIEVHQS
+867 LVIEVNENQL
-875 QADELSG
+875 DELSDL
-882 ITLETMSN
+882 TVN
-890 IAELDVD
+890 IMADIFKLDVD
-897 LKVDADLGSN
+897 LKVDADIGNN

>member
-1 MKMKTWGLMQQKIH
+1 
-15 LTPMSEE
+15 MSKE

-62 KLIKSERPNYLSVI
+62 KLIKSERPDYLSVV
-76 FDTPVKT
+76 FDTPAKT
-83 FRHEIFP
+83 FRHDIFP
-90 EYKANRQKT
+90 DYKANRQKT
-99 PDDLIA
+99 PEDLIA
-105 QIEPLHQA
+105 QIEPLHQL
-113 IINLGLPLLAVDGVE
+113 ITNLGLPLIAVDGVE

-134 TLAVEA
+134 TLALEA
-140 DRRKVKTLIATGDK
+140 DKKDIKTLIATGDK

-163 IHLIDTMKDHR
+163 IHLIDTMKDLR
-174 MGPKEVEEKFGI
+174 MGPAEVKEKFGI
-186 APDRFIDYLT
+186 QPNRFIDYLT

-215 AIKWISE
+215 AIKWINE
-222 YGSLDGVIQNADQ
+222 YGSLDEVIQNADQ
-235 IKGKVGENLVSAL
+235 IKGKIGENLNAAL
-248 DQLDLFKTLVTIKCD
+248 DRLDLFRTLVTIKCD
-263 VQMDTKFSD
+263 VEMDSNISD
-272 MIIGESKD
+272 LTIGES
-280 NLLHEQFNDL
+280 NEGLLYEQLSDL

-298 FDIQASEEKTVINTD
+298 FEIEPSEKETAADKN
-313 YKTITTKKELDQLIE
+313 YQTIRTEKELDELMGLINQ
-328 AIRKNPY
+328 ASY
-335 VSFDTETTSLDYMQA
+335 VSFDTETTSLDYMLA
-350 QLVGI
+350 ELVGI
-355 SIALEPNEAFYIPI
+355 SIALKPNEAFYIPI
-369 NHNYEGVGK
+369 NHNYEGAEK
-378 QLDEDVVLDAL
+378 QLEQDFVLKAL
-389 RPFLESEN
+389 KPFLESDEI
-397 VPKIGHN
+397 PKIGHN
-404 LKYDRHILHNVG
+404 LKYDRHILQNAG
-416 IELKGKL
+416 IDLKGKL
-423 LDTMLYSYVNNST
+423 LDTMLFSYVNNST

-447 RYLNINPTS
+447 RYLNISPTS
-456 YEEVAGKGAK
+456 YEDVAGKGAK
-466 QISFS
+466 QIPFS
-471 EVSIDVASEYA
+471 EVSIDVASDYA
-482 SEDSDIALKLYHHIE
+482 SEDADISLKLYEHIE
-497 PLVKKEKRLAN
+497 PMVQKEAKLAK
-508 LYTEVEGPLIYTLGD
+508 LYSEIEGPLIYTLGD

-534 KLNQQSKKLEAK
+534 KLNQQSKELEAK
-546 ILELESKVQ
+546 ILKLERKVQ

-572 ILYGKLGLP
+572 ILYEKLGLP

-601 SMDFPIVK
+601 SMDFPIVH

-620 KSTYTDKLPKMV
+620 KSTYTDKLPKMI
-632 NLDTGRVHTSY
+632 NSNTGRVHTSY

-679 PDDYKILAADYSQI
+679 PEGYKILAADYSQI

-703 DDGLLD
+703 DQGLMD
-709 AFAKGQDIHKA
+709 AFAKGQDIHQA

-726 SSAIDDV
+726 SSNIDDV

-765 AEAQSYIEQYFDR
+765 AEAQNYIEQYFER
-778 YPKVK
+778 YPGVK
-783 DYMEETKLSAKQMG
+783 NYMDETKLSAKKNG

-802 FGRRLYLADIDS
+802 LGRRLYLADIES

-836 ADLIKMAMTDLHQ
+836 ADLIKMAMTDLHSKI
-849 RIISQSFDA
+849 RNESLDA

-867 LVIEVHQS
+867 LVIEVNENQL
-875 QADELSG
+875 DELSDL
-882 ITLETMSN
+882 TVN
-890 IAELDVD
+890 IMADIFKLDVD
-897 LKVDADLGSN
+897 LKVDADTGNN

>member
-1 MKMKTWGLMQQKIH
+1 
-15 LTPMSEE
+15 MSKE

-62 KLIKSERPNYLSVI
+62 KLIKSERPDYLSVI

-83 FRHEIFP
+83 FRHDIFP
-90 EYKANRQKT
+90 DYKANRQKT
-99 PDDLIA
+99 PEDLIA
-105 QIEPLHQA
+105 QIEPLHQL
-113 IINLGLPLLAVDGVE
+113 IINLGLPLIAVDGVE

-134 TLAVEA
+134 TLALEA
-140 DRRKVKTLIATGDK
+140 DKKGIKTLIATGDK

-163 IHLIDTMKDHR
+163 IHLIDTMKDLR
-174 MGPKEVEEKFGI
+174 MGPAEVKEKFGI
-186 APDRFIDYLT
+186 QPDRFIDYLT

-215 AIKWISE
+215 AIKWINE

-235 IKGKVGENLVSAL
+235 IKGKIGENLNAAL
-248 DQLDLFKTLVTIKCD
+248 DRLDLFKTLVTIKCD
-263 VQMDTKFSD
+263 VQMDSNISD
-272 MIIGESKD
+272 LTIGES
-280 NLLHEQFNDL
+280 NEGLLYEQLSDL

-298 FDIQASEEKTVINTD
+298 FEIEPSEKESAADKN
-313 YKTITTKKELDQLIE
+313 YQTIRTEKELDELMGLINQ
-328 AIRKNPY
+328 ADY
-335 VSFDTETTSLDYMQA
+335 VSFDTETTSLDYMLA
-350 QLVGI
+350 ELVGI
-355 SIALEPNEAFYIPI
+355 SIALKPNEAFYIPI
-369 NHNYEGVGK
+369 NHNYEGAEK
-378 QLDEDVVLDAL
+378 QLEQDFVLEAL
-389 RPFLESEN
+389 KPFLESDEI
-397 VPKIGHN
+397 PKIGHN
-404 LKYDRHILHNVG
+404 LKYDRHILQNAG
-416 IELKGKL
+416 IDLKGTL
-423 LDTMLYSYVNNST
+423 LDTMLFSYVNNST

-456 YEEVAGKGAK
+456 YEDVVGKGAK
-466 QISFS
+466 QIPFS
-471 EVSIDVASEYA
+471 EVSIDVASDYA
-482 SEDSDIALKLYHHIE
+482 SEDADISLKLYEHIE
-497 PLVKKEKRLAN
+497 PLVQKEAKLAK
-508 LYTEVEGPLIYTLGD
+508 LYSEVEGPLIYTLGD

-534 KLNQQSKKLEAK
+534 KLSQQSKELEAK
-546 ILELESKVQ
+546 ILKLESQVQ

-572 ILYGKLGLP
+572 ILYEKLGLP

-601 SMDFPIVK
+601 SIDFPIVH

-620 KSTYTDKLPKMV
+620 KSTYTDKLPKMI
-632 NLDTGRVHTSY
+632 NSNTGRVHTSY

-679 PDDYKILAADYSQI
+679 PEGYKILAADYSQI

-703 DDGLLD
+703 DQGLMD
-709 AFAKGQDIHKA
+709 AFAKGQDIHQA

-726 SSAIDDV
+726 SINIDDV

-765 AEAQSYIEQYFDR
+765 AEAQNYIEQYFER
-778 YPKVK
+778 YPGVK
-783 DYMEETKLSAKQMG
+783 NYMDETKSSAKQNG

-802 FGRRLYLADIDS
+802 LGRRLYLADIES

-836 ADLIKMAMTDLHQ
+836 ADLIKMAMTDLHSKI
-849 RIISQSFDA
+849 RNESLDA

-867 LVIEVHQS
+867 LVIEVNENQL
-875 QADELSG
+875 DELSDL
-882 ITLETMSN
+882 TVN
-890 IAELDVD
+890 IMADIFKLDVD
-897 LKVDADLGSN
+897 LKVDADIGNN

>member
-1 MKMKTWGLMQQKIH
+1 
-15 LTPMSEE
+15 MSKE

-62 KLIKSERPNYLSVI
+62 KLIKSERPDYLSVI
-76 FDTPVKT
+76 FDTPAKT
-83 FRHEIFP
+83 FRHDIFP
-90 EYKANRQKT
+90 DYKANRQKT
-99 PDDLIA
+99 PEDLIA
-105 QIEPLHQA
+105 QIEPLHQL
-113 IINLGLPLLAVDGVE
+113 IINLGLPLIAVDGVE

-134 TLAVEA
+134 TLALEA
-140 DRRKVKTLIATGDK
+140 DKKGIKTLIATGDK

-163 IHLIDTMKDHR
+163 IHLIDTMKDLR
-174 MGPKEVEEKFGI
+174 MGPAEVKEKFGI
-186 APDRFIDYLT
+186 QPNRFIDYLT

-215 AIKWISE
+215 AIKWINE

-235 IKGKVGENLVSAL
+235 IKGKIGENLNAAL
-248 DQLDLFKTLVTIKCD
+248 DRLDLFKTLVTIKCD
-263 VQMDTKFSD
+263 VEMDSNISD
-272 MIIGESKD
+272 LTIGES
-280 NLLHEQFNDL
+280 NEGLLYEQLSDL

-298 FDIQASEEKTVINTD
+298 FEIEPSEKETD
-313 YKTITTKKELDQLIE
+313 ADKNYQTIRTEKELDELMGLINQ
-328 AIRKNPY
+328 ASY
-335 VSFDTETTSLDYMQA
+335 VSFDTETTSLDYMLA
-350 QLVGI
+350 ELVGI
-355 SIALEPNEAFYIPI
+355 SIALKPNEAFYIPI
-369 NHNYEGVGK
+369 NHNYEGAEK
-378 QLDEDVVLDAL
+378 QLEQGFVLEAL
-389 RPFLESEN
+389 KPFLESDEI
-397 VPKIGHN
+397 PKIGHN
-404 LKYDRHILHNVG
+404 LKYDRHILQNAG
-416 IELKGKL
+416 IDLKGKL
-423 LDTMLYSYVNNST
+423 LDTMLFSYVNNST

-456 YEEVAGKGAK
+456 YEDVAGKGAK
-466 QISFS
+466 QIPFS
-471 EVSIDVASEYA
+471 EVSIDVASDYA
-482 SEDSDIALKLYHHIE
+482 SEDADISLKLYEHIE
-497 PLVKKEKRLAN
+497 PMVQKEAKLAK
-508 LYTEVEGPLIYTLGD
+508 LYSEIEGPLIYTLGD

-534 KLNQQSKKLEAK
+534 KLNQQSKELEAK
-546 ILELESKVQ
+546 ILKLERKVQ

-572 ILYGKLGLP
+572 ILYEKLGLP

-601 SMDFPIVK
+601 SMDFPIVH

-620 KSTYTDKLPKMV
+620 KSTYTDKLPKMI
-632 NLDTGRVHTSY
+632 NSNTGRVHTSY

-679 PDDYKILAADYSQI
+679 PEGYKILAADYSQI

-703 DDGLLD
+703 DQGLMD
-709 AFAKGQDIHKA
+709 AFTKGQDIHQA

-726 SSAIDDV
+726 SINIDDV

-765 AEAQSYIEQYFDR
+765 AEAQNYIEQYFER
-778 YPKVK
+778 YPGVK
-783 DYMEETKLSAKQMG
+783 NYMDETKLSAKKNG
-797 YVETV
+797 FVETV
-802 FGRRLYLADIDS
+802 LGRRLYLADIES

-836 ADLIKMAMTDLHQ
+836 ADLIKMAMTDLHSKI
-849 RIISQSFDA
+849 RNESLDA

-867 LVIEVHQS
+867 LVIEVNENQL
-875 QADELSG
+875 DELSDL
-882 ITLETMSN
+882 TVN
-890 IAELDVD
+890 IMADIFKLDVD
-897 LKVDADLGSN
+897 LKVDADTGNN

>member
-1 MKMKTWGLMQQKIH
+1 
-15 LTPMSEE
+15 MSKE

-62 KLIKSERPNYLSVI
+62 KLIKSERPDYLSVV

-83 FRHEIFP
+83 FRHDIFP

-99 PDDLIA
+99 PEDLIA

-113 IINLGLPLLAVDGVE
+113 IINLGLPLIAVDGVE

-134 TLAVEA
+134 TLAMEA
-140 DRRKVKTLIATGDK
+140 EKKNIKTLIATGDK

-163 IHLIDTMKDHR
+163 IHLIDTMKDIR
-174 MGPKEVEEKFGI
+174 MGPREVLEKFGI
-186 APDRFIDYLT
+186 LPERFIDYLT

-215 AIKWISE
+215 AIKWINE
-222 YGSLDGVIQNADQ
+222 YGSLEGVIQNADQ
-235 IKGKVGENLVSAL
+235 IKGKIGDNLNAAL

-263 VQMDTKFSD
+263 VQTDSNFSD
-272 MIIGESKD
+272 LIIGESNED
-280 NLLHEQFNDL
+280 LLHEQLSDL

-298 FDIQASEEKTVINTD
+298 FDIQSPEKKPDVESN
-313 YKTITTKKELDQLIE
+313 YHTIRTKNELDELIE
-328 AIRKNPY
+328 LMKKAPY
-335 VSFDTETTSLDYMQA
+335 ISFDTETTSLDYMNA
-350 QLVGI
+350 ELVGV
-355 SIALEPNEAFYIPI
+355 SIALKPNEAFYIPI
-369 NHNYEGVGK
+369 NHNYEGVEK
-378 QLDEDVVLDAL
+378 QLEEHFVLEAL
-389 RPFLESEN
+389 KPFLESDEI
-397 VPKIGHN
+397 PKIGHN
-404 LKYDRHILHNVG
+404 LKYDRHILQNLG
-416 IELKGKL
+416 IDLKGKL
-423 LDTMLYSYVNNST
+423 LDTMLFSYVNNST

-456 YEEVAGKGAK
+456 YEDVAGKGAK
-466 QISFS
+466 QIPFS
-471 EVSIDVASEYA
+471 EVSIEVASEYA
-482 SEDSDIALKLYHHIE
+482 SEDADISLKLYEHIE
-497 PLVKKEKRLAN
+497 PLVQKETKLAK
-508 LYTEVEGPLIYTLGD
+508 LYSEIEGPLIYTLGD

-534 KLNQQSKKLEAK
+534 KLNEQSKELEAK
-546 ILELESKVQ
+546 ILKLEQKVQ
-555 KNAGED
+555 KSAGED

-572 ILYGKLGLP
+572 ILYEKLGLP
-581 VIKKTPKGQPSTS
+581 VIKKTPKGQPSTAES
-594 EAVLQEL
+594 VLQEL
-601 SMDFPIVK
+601 SMDFPIVQ

-632 NLDTGRVHTSY
+632 NSNTGRVHTSY

-679 PDDYKILAADYSQI
+679 PDGYKILAADYSQI
-693 ELRIMAHLSK
+693 ELRIMAHLSR
-703 DDGLLD
+703 DQGLMD
-709 AFAKGQDIHKA
+709 AFAKGQDIHQA

-726 SSAIDDV
+726 STNIDEV
-733 TPNQRRSAK
+733 TANQRRSAK

-765 AEAQSYIEQYFDR
+765 AEAQNYIEQYFDR
-778 YPKVK
+778 YPQVK
-783 DYMEETKLSAKQMG
+783 HYMDETKQSAKKMG

-802 FGRRLYLADIDS
+802 FGRRLYLADIES

-836 ADLIKMAMTDLHQ
+836 ADLIKMAMILLHQ
-849 RIISQSFDA
+849 KIREESFEA

-867 LVIEVHQS
+867 LVIEVNENQS
-875 QADELSG
+875 DELSE
-882 ITLETMSN
+882 ITTSVMSE
-890 IAELDVD
+890 ISKLDVD
-897 LKVDADLGSN
+897 LKVDADIGNN

>member
-1 MKMKTWGLMQQKIH
+1 
-15 LTPMSEE
+15 MSKE

-62 KLIKSERPNYLSVI
+62 KLIKSERPDYLSVV

-83 FRHEIFP
+83 FRHDIFP

-99 PDDLIA
+99 PEDLIA

-113 IINLGLPLLAVDGVE
+113 IINLGLPLIAVDGVE

-134 TLAVEA
+134 TLAMEA
-140 DRRKVKTLIATGDK
+140 EKKNIKTLIATGDK
-154 DMAQLVTEN
+154 DMAQLVTDN
-163 IHLIDTMKDHR
+163 IHLIDTMKDIR
-174 MGPKEVEEKFGI
+174 MGPREVLEKFGI
-186 APDRFIDYLT
+186 LPERFIDYLT

-215 AIKWISE
+215 AIKWINE
-222 YGSLDGVIQNADQ
+222 YGSLEGVIQNADQ
-235 IKGKVGENLVSAL
+235 IKGKIGDNLNAAL

-263 VQMDTKFSD
+263 VQTDSNFSD
-272 MIIGESKD
+272 LIIGESNED
-280 NLLHEQFNDL
+280 LLHEQLSDL

-298 FDIQASEEKTVINTD
+298 FDIQSPEKKPDVESN
-313 YKTITTKKELDQLIE
+313 YHTIRTKNELDELIE
-328 AIRKNPY
+328 VIKKAPY
-335 VSFDTETTSLDYMQA
+335 ISFDTETTSLDYMNA
-350 QLVGI
+350 ELVGV
-355 SIALEPNEAFYIPI
+355 SIALKPNEAFYIPI
-369 NHNYEGVGK
+369 NHNYEGVEK
-378 QLDEDVVLDAL
+378 QLEEHFVLEAL
-389 RPFLESEN
+389 KPFLESDEI
-397 VPKIGHN
+397 PKIGHN
-404 LKYDRHILHNVG
+404 LKYDRHILQNLG
-416 IELKGKL
+416 IDLKGKL
-423 LDTMLYSYVNNST
+423 LDTMLFSYVNNST

-456 YEEVAGKGAK
+456 YEDVAGKGAK
-466 QISFS
+466 QIPFS
-471 EVSIDVASEYA
+471 EVSIEVASEYA
-482 SEDSDIALKLYHHIE
+482 SEDADISLKLYEHIE
-497 PLVKKEKRLAN
+497 PLVQKETKLAK
-508 LYTEVEGPLIYTLGD
+508 LYSEIEGPLIYTLGD

-534 KLNQQSKKLEAK
+534 KLNEQSKELEAK
-546 ILELESKVQ
+546 ILKLEQKVQ
-555 KNAGED
+555 KSAGED

-572 ILYGKLGLP
+572 ILYEKLGLP
-581 VIKKTPKGQPSTS
+581 VIKKTPKGQPSTAES
-594 EAVLQEL
+594 VLQEL
-601 SMDFPIVK
+601 SMDFPIVQ

-632 NLDTGRVHTSY
+632 NSNTGRVHTSY

-679 PDDYKILAADYSQI
+679 PDGYKILAADYSQI
-693 ELRIMAHLSK
+693 ELRIMAHLSR
-703 DDGLLD
+703 DQGLMD
-709 AFAKGQDIHKA
+709 AFAKGQDIHQA

-726 SSAIDDV
+726 STNIDEV
-733 TPNQRRSAK
+733 TANQRRSAK

-765 AEAQSYIEQYFDR
+765 AEAQNYIEQYFDR
-778 YPKVK
+778 YPQVK
-783 DYMEETKLSAKQMG
+783 HYMDETKQSAKKMG

-802 FGRRLYLADIDS
+802 FGRRLYLADIES

-836 ADLIKMAMTDLHQ
+836 ADLIKMAMILLHQ
-849 RIISQSFDA
+849 KIREESFEA

-867 LVIEVHQS
+867 LVIEVNENQS
-875 QADELSG
+875 DELSE
-882 ITLETMSN
+882 ITTSVMSE
-890 IAELDVD
+890 ISKLDVD
-897 LKVDADLGSN
+897 LKVDADIGNN

>member
-1 MKMKTWGLMQQKIH
+1 
-15 LTPMSEE
+15 MSEE

-47 GRPTGAIYGVLNMLQ
+47 GRPTGAIFGVLNMLQ

-235 IKGKVGENLVSAL
+235 IKGKVGQNLVSAL
-248 DQLDLFKTLVTIKCD
+248 GQLDLFKTLVTIKCD

-298 FDIQASEEKTVINTD
+298 FDIQASEEKTVINSD

-397 VPKIGHN
+397 IPKIGHN

-632 NLDTGRVHTSY
+632 NPDTGRVHTSY

-836 ADLIKMAMTDLHQ
+836 ADLIKMAMTDLHE
-849 RIISQSFDA
+849 RIIAQSFDA

-867 LVIEVHQS
+867 LVIEVHRS
-875 QADELSG
+875 QVDELSG

>member
-1 MKMKTWGLMQQKIH
+1 
-15 LTPMSEE
+15 MSKE

-62 KLIKSERPNYLSVI
+62 KLIKSERPDYLSVI
-76 FDTPVKT
+76 FDTPAKT
-83 FRHEIFP
+83 FRHDIFP
-90 EYKANRQKT
+90 DYKANRQKT
-99 PDDLIA
+99 PEDLIA
-105 QIEPLHQA
+105 QIEPLHQL
-113 IINLGLPLLAVDGVE
+113 IINLGLPLIAVDGVE

-134 TLAVEA
+134 TLALEA
-140 DRRKVKTLIATGDK
+140 DKKGIKTLIATGDK

-163 IHLIDTMKDHR
+163 IHLIDTMKDLR
-174 MGPKEVEEKFGI
+174 MGPAEVKEKFGI
-186 APDRFIDYLT
+186 QPNRFIDYLT

-215 AIKWISE
+215 AIKWINE

-235 IKGKVGENLVSAL
+235 IKGKIGENLNTAL
-248 DQLDLFKTLVTIKCD
+248 DRLDLFKTLVTIKCD
-263 VQMDTKFSD
+263 VEMDSNISD
-272 MIIGESKD
+272 LTIGES
-280 NLLHEQFNDL
+280 NEGLLYEQLSDL

-298 FDIQASEEKTVINTD
+298 FEIEPSEKESAADKN
-313 YKTITTKKELDQLIE
+313 YQTIRTEKELDELMGLINQ
-328 AIRKNPY
+328 ADY
-335 VSFDTETTSLDYMQA
+335 VSFDTETTSLDYMLA
-350 QLVGI
+350 ELVGI
-355 SIALEPNEAFYIPI
+355 SIALKPNEAFYIPI
-369 NHNYEGVGK
+369 NHNYEGAEK
-378 QLDEDVVLDAL
+378 QLEQDFVLEAL
-389 RPFLESEN
+389 KPFLESDEI
-397 VPKIGHN
+397 PKIGHN
-404 LKYDRHILHNVG
+404 LKYDRHILQNAG
-416 IELKGKL
+416 IDLKGTL
-423 LDTMLYSYVNNST
+423 LDTMLFSYVNNST

-456 YEEVAGKGAK
+456 YEDVAGKGAK
-466 QISFS
+466 QIPFS
-471 EVSIDVASEYA
+471 EVSIDVASDYA
-482 SEDSDIALKLYHHIE
+482 SEDADISLKLYEHIE
-497 PLVKKEKRLAN
+497 PMVQKEAKLAK
-508 LYTEVEGPLIYTLGD
+508 LYSEIEGPLIYTLGD

-534 KLNQQSKKLEAK
+534 KLNQQSKELEAK
-546 ILELESKVQ
+546 ILKLEHKVQ

-572 ILYGKLGLP
+572 ILYEKLGLP

-601 SMDFPIVK
+601 SMDFPIVH

-620 KSTYTDKLPKMV
+620 KSTYTDKLPKMI
-632 NLDTGRVHTSY
+632 NSNTGRVHTSY

-679 PDDYKILAADYSQI
+679 PEGYKILAADYSQI

-703 DDGLLD
+703 DQGLMD
-709 AFAKGQDIHKA
+709 AFAKGQDIHQA

-726 SSAIDDV
+726 SINIDDV

-765 AEAQSYIEQYFDR
+765 AEAQNYIEQYFDR
-778 YPKVK
+778 YPGVK
-783 DYMEETKLSAKQMG
+783 NYMDETKLSAKKNG

-802 FGRRLYLADIDS
+802 LGRRLYLADIES

-836 ADLIKMAMTDLHQ
+836 ADLIKMAMTDLHSKI
-849 RIISQSFDA
+849 RNESLDA

-867 LVIEVHQS
+867 LVIEVNENQL
-875 QADELSG
+875 DELSDL
-882 ITLETMSN
+882 TVN
-890 IAELDVD
+890 IMADIFKLDVD
-897 LKVDADLGSN
+897 LKVDADIGNN

>member
-1 MKMKTWGLMQQKIH
+1 
-15 LTPMSEE
+15 MSEE

-47 GRPTGAIYGVLNMLQ
+47 GRPTGAIFGVLNMLQ

-248 DQLDLFKTLVTIKCD
+248 GQLDLFKTLVTIKCD

-298 FDIQASEEKTVINTD
+298 FDIQASEEKTVVNTD
-313 YKTITTKKELDQLIE
+313 YKTIITKKELDQLIE

-397 VPKIGHN
+397 IPKIGHN

-555 KNAGED
+555 KNAGEN

-601 SMDFPIVK
+601 SIDFPIVK

-849 RIISQSFDA
+849 RIIAQSFDA

>member
-1 MKMKTWGLMQQKIH
+1 
-15 LTPMSEE
+15 MSKE

-62 KLIKSERPNYLSVI
+62 KLIKSERPDYLSVV
-76 FDTPVKT
+76 FDTPAKT
-83 FRHEIFP
+83 FRHDIFP
-90 EYKANRQKT
+90 DYKANRQKT
-99 PDDLIA
+99 PEDLIA
-105 QIEPLHQA
+105 QIEPLHQL
-113 IINLGLPLLAVDGVE
+113 IINLGLPLIAVDGVE

-134 TLAVEA
+134 TLALEA
-140 DRRKVKTLIATGDK
+140 DKKGIKTLIATGDK

-163 IHLIDTMKDHR
+163 IHLIDTMKDLR
-174 MGPKEVEEKFGI
+174 MGPAEVKEKFGI
-186 APDRFIDYLT
+186 QPDRFIDYLT

-215 AIKWISE
+215 AIKWINE

-235 IKGKVGENLVSAL
+235 IKGKIGENLNAAL
-248 DQLDLFKTLVTIKCD
+248 DRLDLFKTLVTIKCD
-263 VQMDTKFSD
+263 VEMDSNISD
-272 MIIGESKD
+272 LTIGES
-280 NLLHEQFNDL
+280 NEGLLYEQLSDL

-298 FDIQASEEKTVINTD
+298 FEIEPSEKETAADKN
-313 YKTITTKKELDQLIE
+313 YQTIRTEKELDELMGLINQ
-328 AIRKNPY
+328 ASY
-335 VSFDTETTSLDYMQA
+335 VSFDTETTSLDYMLA
-350 QLVGI
+350 ELVGI
-355 SIALEPNEAFYIPI
+355 SIALKPNEAFYIPI
-369 NHNYEGVGK
+369 NHNYEDAEK
-378 QLDEDVVLDAL
+378 QLEQGFVLEAL
-389 RPFLESEN
+389 KPFLESDEI
-397 VPKIGHN
+397 PKIGHN
-404 LKYDRHILHNVG
+404 LKYDRHILKNAG
-416 IELKGKL
+416 IDLKGTL
-423 LDTMLYSYVNNST
+423 LDTMLFSYVNNST

-456 YEEVAGKGAK
+456 YEDVAGKGAK
-466 QISFS
+466 QIPFS
-471 EVSIDVASEYA
+471 EVSIDVASDYA
-482 SEDSDIALKLYHHIE
+482 SEDADISLKLYEHIE
-497 PLVKKEKRLAN
+497 PLVQKEAKLAK
-508 LYTEVEGPLIYTLGD
+508 LYSEIEGPLIYTLGD

-534 KLNQQSKKLEAK
+534 KLSQQSKELEAK
-546 ILELESKVQ
+546 ILKLESKVQ

-572 ILYGKLGLP
+572 ILYEKLGLP

-601 SMDFPIVK
+601 SMDFPIVH

-620 KSTYTDKLPKMV
+620 KSTYTDKLPKMI
-632 NLDTGRVHTSY
+632 NSNTGRVHTSY

-679 PDDYKILAADYSQI
+679 PDGYKILAADYSQI
-693 ELRIMAHLSK
+693 ELRIMAHLSR
-703 DDGLLD
+703 DQGLMD
-709 AFAKGQDIHKA
+709 AFAKGQDIHQA

-726 SSAIDDV
+726 STNIDGV
-733 TPNQRRSAK
+733 TANQRRSAK

-765 AEAQSYIEQYFDR
+765 AEAQNYIEQYFDR
-778 YPKVK
+778 YPQVK
-783 DYMEETKLSAKQMG
+783 HYMDETKQSAKKMG

-802 FGRRLYLADIDS
+802 FGRRLYLAEIES

-836 ADLIKMAMTDLHQ
+836 ADLIKMAMILLHQ
-849 RIISQSFDA
+849 KIKEESFEA

-867 LVIEVHQS
+867 LVIEVNENQS
-875 QADELSG
+875 DELSE
-882 ITLETMSN
+882 ITTSVMSE
-890 IAELDVD
+890 ISKLDVD
-897 LKVDADLGSN
+897 LKVDADIGNN

>member
-1 MKMKTWGLMQQKIH
+1 
-15 LTPMSEE
+15 MSKE

-62 KLIKSERPNYLSVI
+62 KLIKSERPDYLSVV

-83 FRHEIFP
+83 FRHDIFP

-99 PDDLIA
+99 PEDLIA

-113 IINLGLPLLAVDGVE
+113 IINLGLPLIAVDGVE

-134 TLAVEA
+134 TLAMEA
-140 DRRKVKTLIATGDK
+140 EKKNIKTLIATGDK
-154 DMAQLVTEN
+154 DMAQLVTDN
-163 IHLIDTMKDHR
+163 IHLIDTMKDIR
-174 MGPKEVEEKFGI
+174 MGPREVLEKFGI
-186 APDRFIDYLT
+186 LPERFIDYLT

-215 AIKWISE
+215 AIKWINE
-222 YGSLDGVIQNADQ
+222 YGSLEGVIQNADQ
-235 IKGKVGENLVSAL
+235 IKGKIGDNLNAAL

-263 VQMDTKFSD
+263 VQTDSNFSD
-272 MIIGESKD
+272 LIIGESNED
-280 NLLHEQFNDL
+280 LLHEQLSDL

-298 FDIQASEEKTVINTD
+298 FDIQSPEKKPDVESN
-313 YKTITTKKELDQLIE
+313 YHTIRTKNELDELIE
-328 AIRKNPY
+328 VMKKAPY
-335 VSFDTETTSLDYMQA
+335 ISFDTETTSLDYMNA
-350 QLVGI
+350 ELVGV
-355 SIALEPNEAFYIPI
+355 SIALKPNEAFYIPI
-369 NHNYEGVGK
+369 NHNYEGVEK
-378 QLDEDVVLDAL
+378 QLEEHFVLEAL
-389 RPFLESEN
+389 KPFLESDEI
-397 VPKIGHN
+397 PKIGHN
-404 LKYDRHILHNVG
+404 LKYDRHILKNLG
-416 IELKGKL
+416 IDLKGKL
-423 LDTMLYSYVNNST
+423 LDTMLFSYVNNST

-456 YEEVAGKGAK
+456 YEDVAGKGAK
-466 QISFS
+466 QIPFS
-471 EVSIDVASEYA
+471 EVSIEVASEYA
-482 SEDSDIALKLYHHIE
+482 SEDADISLKLYEHIE
-497 PLVKKEKRLAN
+497 PLVQKETKLAK
-508 LYTEVEGPLIYTLGD
+508 LYSEIEGPLIYTLGD

-534 KLNQQSKKLEAK
+534 KLNEQSKELEAK
-546 ILELESKVQ
+546 ILKLEQKVQ
-555 KNAGED
+555 KSAGED

-572 ILYGKLGLP
+572 ILYEKLGLP
-581 VIKKTPKGQPSTS
+581 VIKKTPKGQPSTAES
-594 EAVLQEL
+594 VLQEL
-601 SMDFPIVK
+601 SMDFPIVQ

-632 NLDTGRVHTSY
+632 NSNTGRVHTSY

-679 PDDYKILAADYSQI
+679 PDGYKILAADYSQI
-693 ELRIMAHLSK
+693 ELRIMAHLSR
-703 DDGLLD
+703 DQGLMD
-709 AFAKGQDIHKA
+709 AFAKGQDIHQA

-726 SSAIDDV
+726 STNIDEV
-733 TPNQRRSAK
+733 TANQRRSAK

-765 AEAQSYIEQYFDR
+765 AEAQNYIEQYFDR
-778 YPKVK
+778 YPQVK
-783 DYMEETKLSAKQMG
+783 HYMDETKQSAKKMG

-802 FGRRLYLADIDS
+802 FGRRLYLADIES

-836 ADLIKMAMTDLHQ
+836 ADLIKMAMILLHQ
-849 RIISQSFDA
+849 KIREESFEA

-867 LVIEVHQS
+867 LVIEVNENQS
-875 QADELSG
+875 DELSE
-882 ITLETMSN
+882 ITTSVMSE
-890 IAELDVD
+890 ISKLDVD
-897 LKVDADLGSN
+897 LKVDADIGNN